1 MDTNRQCM
9 ALKASAGSG
18 KTFALSVRFLA
29 LLFKGANPSEILTL
43 TFTKKATAEMK
54 ERILDYLKILQKE
67 NLESK
72 EKSHKE
78 NILKE
83 LEEKYHLDP
92 SLVQNSAQKIYQR
105 FLNAEIRISTI
116 DAFFQSILRKFC
128 WFVGLS
134 ANFEVNEDTE
144 AHQQQLDERFLSA
157 LNSEQLEELSVF
169 ITQCLSHNS
178 YTSNSILKL
187 LRSLRNKLYLF
198 DPNKRE
204 PAFDEEGF
212 LEKPRN
218 LNKQI
223 QSTEIASDSAKKA
236 IKCDDFRGF
245 LNSSLTWLKKKSE
258 YNFFKKLKNE
268 IPTLESECEAIEND
282 LKSYYEAR
290 ETALFKK
297 FPKFIQ
303 LYDKAISKIQALD
316 FDAIKDKVHALLS
329 GYEEVPAEFFYFRL
343 DSKIA
348 HILIDEFQDT
358 SLNDYKIL
366 APFIDEIKAGI
377 GQAKWHRSVFFVGD
391 VKQSIYAFRGG
402 FSSLFESVSKDF
414 YHDNLEF
421 NHRSSPLIIHYVNT
435 IFKKAYQNSSTTYLE
450 QKYPETSRNKHAT
463 DGYVKVSLVA
473 NERELL
479 LEQISQEAK
488 NLLEHGKELLL
499 EQILQEAKNLLE
511 HGIEPKDITILCATN
526 KDALEI
532 KNYLQENLSEIRPST
547 ESSAQLSQFVESKII
562 KNALEYALAE
572 EEYKPFYKHSVLKL
586 AGYLHDDAIALFG
599 FNPKKESVAGFV
611 WKVMELF
618 ELYTECAQICLELA
632 LGCEDADEF
641 LEKLEAKKIASFN
654 SKGAQIMTIHKSK
667 GMQFPYVIVCERLG
681 KPNNESD
688 KFLEEYNGTELVCL
702 YYRMKN
708 REVVDKDYARALE
721 KEKAAKD
728 HEEINAYYVAFTR
741 AELGLVVVAKD
752 KDQKK
757 DKKKDKEESKNK
769 GMHEKLDL
777 KPLEEGEIAPV
788 IASKKEPSNASV
800 LIKPHAYGEQVQ
812 EIEEEPDS
820 DYEKNNDQ
828 EAINFGIALHKGL
841 EYQYAYRIPKKSVLE
856 YLNYHYGF
864 YGLDHQALEESLE
877 LFENDAEIQAL
888 FKNLALKGEV
898 AFLSRGVVS
907 RIDVLLWDKGQNLYV
922 LDYKSSQNYQQSHKA
937 QVSHYAEFLQTQAPH
952 FKIQAG
958 IIYAH
963 KRLLEKLWV

>member
-1 MDTNRQCM
+1 MDTKRQCM

-67 NLESK
+67 NLENENEK
-72 EKSHKE
+72 EKSQ

-83 LEEKYHLDP
+83 LEEKYHLNP
-92 SLVQNSAQKIYQR
+92 SLVRNNAPKIYQR

-134 ANFEVNEDTE
+134 ANFEVNEDTK
-144 AHQQQLDERFLSA
+144 AHQQQLNESFLSA
-157 LNSEQLEELSVF
+157 LNGGQLEELSVF
-169 ITQCLSHNS
+169 ITQCLSYDS
-178 YTSNSILKL
+178 YTSDSILER
-187 LRSLRNKLYLF
+187 LRFLKNKLYLF
-198 DPNKRE
+198 DSNEKE

-212 LEKPRN
+212 LEKLRS
-218 LNKQI
+218 LNQQI
-223 QSTEIASDSAKKA
+223 QSVETASDTAKTA

-245 LNSSLTWLKKKSE
+245 LNSSLTWLEKKSE
-258 YNFFKKLKNE
+258 YRDFKKLKDE
-268 IPTLESECEAIEND
+268 IPTLESECEEIEND
-282 LKSYYEAR
+282 LKRYYEAR
-290 ETALFKK
+290 ESALFKK

-303 LYDKAISKIQALD
+303 LYDKATSKIQALD
-316 FDAIKDKVHALLS
+316 FDAIKDKVHALLK

-377 GQAKWHRSVFFVGD
+377 GQAKWNRSVFFVGD
-391 VKQSIYAFRGG
+391 VKQSIYAFRGS

-414 YHDNLEF
+414 YHDNLQF
-421 NHRSSPLIIHYVNT
+421 NHRSSPLIINYVNT
-435 IFKKAYQNSSTTYLE
+435 IFKKAYQNSPTAYLD
-450 QKYPETSRNKHAT
+450 QKYPKASQNKHAT

-479 LEQISQEAK
+479 LEQI
-488 NLLEHGKELLL
+488 
-499 EQILQEAKNLLE
+499 LQEAKNLLE
-511 HGIEPKDITILCATN
+511 HRIEPKDITILCATN

-532 KNYLQENLSEIRPST
+532 KNYLQENLSAIRPST
-547 ESSAQLSQFVESKII
+547 ESSANLSQFVESKII
-562 KNALEYALAE
+562 KNALKYALAE
-572 EEYKPFYKHSVLKL
+572 EPYKPFYKHSVLKL
-586 AGYLHDDAIALFG
+586 AGYLHDDAIALAG

-618 ELYTECAQICLELA
+618 ELYGECAQICLELA
-632 LGCEDADEF
+632 VGCEDADGF

-654 SKGAQIMTIHKSK
+654 AKGVQIMTIHGSK

-681 KPNNESD
+681 KPRSNNSNQ
-688 KFLEEYNGTELVCL
+688 FLEEYDGTELLRL

-708 REVVDKDYARALE
+708 REVVDKDYARALD

-728 HEEINAYYVAFTR
+728 HEETNVYYVAFTR
-741 AELGLVVVAKD
+741 AELGLIVVAKD
-752 KDQKK
+752 KGQKK
-757 DKKKDKEESKNK
+757 DKKESKKESKDK
-769 GMHEKLDL
+769 GMREKLDL
-777 KPLEEGEIAPV
+777 APLEEGTIAPV
-788 IASKKEPSNASV
+788 ISSQKEPLIASV
-800 LIKPHAYGEQVQ
+800 VIKPHAYGEQVQ

-841 EYQYAYRIPKKSVLE
+841 EYQYAYNIPKKSVLE
-856 YLNYHYGF
+856 YLNYHHGF

-877 LFENDAEIQAL
+877 LFENDTEIQAL
-888 FKNLALKGEV
+888 FKNLALKGEA
-898 AFLSRGVVS
+898 AFLFEGVVS

>member
-1 MDTNRQCM
+1 M

-67 NLESK
+67 NLENEKEK
-72 EKSHKE
+72 EKSQ

-83 LEEKYHLDP
+83 LEEKYRLDP
-92 SLVQNSAQKIYQR
+92 SFVQNSAQKIYQR

-134 ANFEVNEDTE
+134 ANFEVNEDTKV
-144 AHQQQLDERFLSA
+144 HQQQLNESFLSA
-157 LNSEQLEELSVF
+157 LNNKQLEELSVF
-169 ITQCLSHNS
+169 IAQCLSHDS
-178 YTSNSILKL
+178 YTSDSILEW
-187 LRSLRNKLYLF
+187 LRFLKNKLYLF
-198 DPNKRE
+198 DPNKKE

-212 LEKPRN
+212 LEKLRS
-218 LNKQI
+218 LNQQI
-223 QSTEIASDSAKKA
+223 QSVETASNEAKKA

-245 LNSSLTWLKKKSE
+245 LNSSLTWLEKKSE
-258 YNFFKKLKNE
+258 YRYFKKIKDE
-268 IPTLESECEAIEND
+268 IPTLESEYEEIEND
-282 LKSYYEAR
+282 LKRYYEAR
-290 ETALFKK
+290 ESALFKK

-303 LYDKAISKIQALD
+303 LYDKATSKIQALD
-316 FDAIKDKVHALLS
+316 FDAIKDKVHALLN
-329 GYEEVPAEFFYFRL
+329 GYEEMPAEFFYFRL
-343 DSKIA
+343 DSRIA

-391 VKQSIYAFRGG
+391 VKQSIYGFRGS

-414 YHDNLEF
+414 YHDNLPF
-421 NHRSSPLIIHYVNT
+421 NHRSSPLIINYVNT
-435 IFKKAYQNSSTTYLE
+435 IFKKAYQNSPTAYWE
-450 QKYPETSRNKHAT
+450 QKYPKASSNKHAR

-473 NERELL
+473 DER
-479 LEQISQEAK
+479 
-488 NLLEHGKELLL
+488 ELLL

-511 HGIEPKDITILCATN
+511 HRIDPKDITLLCATN
-526 KDALEI
+526 DDALEI
-532 KNYLQENLSEIRPST
+532 KNYLQKNLSAIRPST
-547 ESSAQLSQFVESKII
+547 ESSTKLSQFVESKII

-572 EEYKPFYKHSVLKL
+572 EPYKPFYKHSVLKL
-586 AGYLHDDAIALFG
+586 AGYLHDDAIALAG

-618 ELYTECAQICLELA
+618 ELYGECAQICLELA
-632 LGCEDADEF
+632 VGCEDANEF
-641 LEKLEAKKIASFN
+641 LEKLEAKEIASF
-654 SKGAQIMTIHKSK
+654 KAEGAQVMTIHKSK

-681 KPNNESD
+681 KPKTNNSNQ
-688 KFLEEYNGTELVCL
+688 FLEEYSGTELTRL

-708 REVVDKDYARALE
+708 REVVDKDYARALD
-721 KEKAAKD
+721 KEEAAKN
-728 HEEINAYYVAFTR
+728 HEETNVYYVAFTR
-741 AELGLVVVAKD
+741 AELGLIVVAKD
-752 KDQKK
+752 K
-757 DKKKDKEESKNK
+757 K
-769 GMHEKLDL
+769 GMREKLDL
-777 KPLEEGEIAPV
+777 VPLEEGEIAPV
-788 IASKKEPSNASV
+788 ISSQKEPSPESV
-800 LIKPHAYGEQVQ
+800 LIKPHAYGEQIQ
-812 EIEEEPDS
+812 EIEEEPS

-856 YLNYHYGF
+856 YLNYHHGF
-864 YGLDHQALEESLE
+864 YGLDYQALEESLE
-877 LFENDAEIQAL
+877 LFENDAKIQAL
-888 FKNLALKGEV
+888 FKNLALRGEV
-898 AFLSRGVVS
+898 AFLFEGVVS

-922 LDYKSSQNYQQSHKA
+922 LDYKSSQNYQQSHKT
-937 QVSHYAEFLQTQAPH
+937 QVSHYAAFLQTQAPH

>member
-1 MDTNRQCM
+1 MDTKRQCM

-67 NLESK
+67 NLEDEKEK
-72 EKSHKE
+72 EKSQ

-83 LEEKYHLDP
+83 LEEKYRLNP
-92 SLVQNSAQKIYQR
+92 SFVQNRAQEIYQH

-134 ANFEVNEDTE
+134 ANFEVNEDTK
-144 AHQQQLDERFLSA
+144 AHQQQLNASFLSA
-157 LNSEQLEELSVF
+157 LNNKQLEELSVF
-169 ITQCLSHNS
+169 ITQCLSYDS
-178 YTSNSILKL
+178 YTSDSILER
-187 LRSLRNKLYLF
+187 LRFLKNKLYLF
-198 DPNKRE
+198 DPNKKE
-204 PAFDEEGF
+204 LAFNEEGF
-212 LEKPRN
+212 LEKLRS
-218 LNKQI
+218 LNQQI
-223 QSTEIASDSAKKA
+223 QSVEIASNEAKKA

-245 LNSSLTWLKKKSE
+245 LNSSLTWLEKKSE
-258 YNFFKKLKNE
+258 YRYFKKFKDE
-268 IPTLESECEAIEND
+268 IPTLESECEEIEND
-282 LKSYYEAR
+282 LKRYYEAR
-290 ETALFKK
+290 ESALFKK

-303 LYDKAISKIQALD
+303 LYDKATSKIQALD
-316 FDAIKDKVHALLS
+316 FDAIKDKVHALLN
-329 GYEEVPAEFFYFRL
+329 GYEEMPAEFFYFRL

-377 GQAKWHRSVFFVGD
+377 GQAKWYRSVFFVGD
-391 VKQSIYAFRGG
+391 VKQSIYGFRGS

-414 YHDNLEF
+414 YHDNLPF
-421 NHRSSPLIIHYVNT
+421 NHRSSPLIINYVNT
-435 IFKKAYQNSSTTYLE
+435 IFKKAYQNSPTAYWE
-450 QKYPETSRNKHAT
+450 QKYPKASSNKHAR

-473 NERELL
+473 DER
-479 LEQISQEAK
+479 
-488 NLLEHGKELLL
+488 ELLL

-511 HGIEPKDITILCATN
+511 HRIDPKDITLLCATN
-526 KDALEI
+526 DDALEI
-532 KNYLQENLSEIRPST
+532 KNYLQKNLSAIRPST
-547 ESSAQLSQFVESKII
+547 ESSAKLSQFVESKII

-572 EEYKPFYKHSVLKL
+572 EPYKPFYKHSVLKL
-586 AGYLHDDAIALFG
+586 AGYLHDDAIALAG

-618 ELYTECAQICLELA
+618 ELYGECAQICLELA
-632 LGCEDADEF
+632 VGCEDANEF
-641 LEKLEAKKIASFN
+641 LEKLEAKEIASF
-654 SKGAQIMTIHKSK
+654 KAEGAQVMTIHKSK

-681 KPNNESD
+681 KPKTNNSNQ
-688 KFLEEYNGTELVCL
+688 FLEEYSGTELTRL

-708 REVVDKDYARALE
+708 REVVDKDYARALD
-721 KEKAAKD
+721 KEEAAKD
-728 HEEINAYYVAFTR
+728 HEETNVYYVAFTR
-741 AELGLVVVAKD
+741 AELGLIVVAKD
-752 KDQKK
+752 KNQKK
-757 DKKKDKEESKNK
+757 DKKESKNK

-777 KPLEEGEIAPV
+777 APLEEGEIAPV
-788 IASKKEPSNASV
+788 ISSQKEPSSASV
-800 LIKPHAYGEQVQ
+800 VIKPHAYGEQVQ
-812 EIEEEPDS
+812 EIEEEPS

-828 EAINFGIALHKGL
+828 EAIHFGIALHKGL
-841 EYQYAYRIPKKSVLE
+841 EYQYAYNIPKKSVLE
-856 YLNYHYGF
+856 YLNYHHGF
-864 YGLDHQALEESLE
+864 YGLDYQALEESLE
-877 LFENDAEIQAL
+877 LFENDAKIQAL

-898 AFLSRGVVS
+898 AFLFEGVVS

-937 QVSHYAEFLQTQAPH
+937 QVSHYAAFLQTQAPH

-958 IIYAH
+958 IIYVH

>member
-1 MDTNRQCM
+1 MDTKRQCM

-54 ERILDYLKILQKE
+54 ERILDYLKILQQE
-67 NLESK
+67 NLENEK
-72 EKSHKE
+72 EKSQ

-92 SLVQNSAQKIYQR
+92 DLVQNSAQKIYQR

-134 ANFEVNEDTE
+134 ANFEVNEDTKL
-144 AHQQQLDERFLSA
+144 HQQQLNEGFLSA
-157 LNSEQLEELSVF
+157 LNGEQLEELSVF
-169 ITQCLSHNS
+169 IAQCLSYDN
-178 YTSNSILKL
+178 YTSDSILER
-187 LRSLRNKLYLF
+187 LRFLKNKLYLF
-198 DPNKRE
+198 DPNKKE
-204 PAFDEEGF
+204 PAFDEKGF
-212 LEKPRN
+212 LEKLRS
-218 LNKQI
+218 LNEQI
-223 QSTEIASDSAKKA
+223 QSIETASDRAKEA
-236 IKCDDFRGF
+236 IKCDSFRGF
-245 LNSSLTWLKKKSE
+245 LNSSLTWLEKKSE
-258 YNFFKKLKNE
+258 YLYFKKLKSE
-268 IPTLESECEAIEND
+268 IPTLESECEEIEND
-282 LKSYYEAR
+282 LKRYYEAK
-290 ETALFKK
+290 ETAIFKK

-303 LYDKAISKIQALD
+303 LYDNATSKIQALD
-316 FDAIKDKVHALLS
+316 FDAIKDKVHVLLN
-329 GYEEVPAEFFYFRL
+329 GYEEMPAEFFYFRL

-391 VKQSIYAFRGG
+391 VKQSIYAFRGS

-421 NHRSSPLIIHYVNT
+421 NHRSAPLIINYVNT
-435 IFKKAYQNSSTTYLE
+435 IFKKAYQNSPTAYLE
-450 QKYPETSRNKHAT
+450 QKYPKTSQNKHAT
-463 DGYVKVSLVA
+463 EGYVKVSLVA
-473 NERELL
+473 DER
-479 LEQISQEAK
+479 
-488 NLLEHGKELLL
+488 ELLL
-499 EQILQEAKNLLE
+499 EQILQEAQNLLE
-511 HGIEPKDITILCATN
+511 HHIDPKDITILCATN

-532 KNYLQENLSEIRPST
+532 KNYLQERLSAIRPST
-547 ESSAQLSQFVESKII
+547 ESSAKLSQFVESKII

-572 EEYKPFYKHSVLKL
+572 EPYKPFYKHSVLKL
-586 AGYLHDDAIALFG
+586 AGYLHDDAIALPG

-618 ELYTECAQICLELA
+618 ELYGEPAQICLELA
-632 LGCEDADEF
+632 VGCEDANDF
-641 LEKLEAKKIASFN
+641 LEKLEAKAIASFN
-654 SKGAQIMTIHKSK
+654 AKGAQIMTIHKSK

-681 KPNNESD
+681 NPKSNHSNQL
-688 KFLEEYNGTELVCL
+688 LEEYNGAELMHL

-708 REVVDKDYARALE
+708 REVVDKDYARALD
-721 KEKAAKD
+721 KEEAAKD
-728 HEEINAYYVAFTR
+728 HEEINVYYVAFTR
-741 AELGLVVVAKD
+741 AELGLIVVAKD

-757 DKKKDKEESKNK
+757 DKKKDKKESKNK
-769 GMHEKLDL
+769 TMHEKLDL
-777 KPLEEGEIAPV
+777 APLEEGEIMPV
-788 IASKKEPSNASV
+788 ISPQKEPLITST

-812 EIEEEPDS
+812 EIEEEPS

-841 EYQYAYRIPKKSVLE
+841 EYQYAYNIPKKSVLE
-856 YLNYHYGF
+856 YLNYHHGF
-864 YGLDHQALEESLE
+864 YGLDYQALEESLE
-877 LFENDAEIQAL
+877 LFENDAEIQVL
-888 FKNLALKGEV
+888 FKNYALRGEA
-898 AFLSRGVVS
+898 AFLFEGVVS

-937 QVSHYAEFLQTQAPH
+937 QVSHYAEFLKTQAPH

>member
-1 MDTNRQCM
+1 MDTKRQCM

-67 NLESK
+67 NLEDEKEK
-72 EKSHKE
+72 EKSQ

-83 LEEKYHLDP
+83 LEEKYRLDP
-92 SLVQNSAQKIYQR
+92 SFVQNSAQKIYQR

-134 ANFEVNEDTE
+134 ANFEVNEDTK
-144 AHQQQLDERFLSA
+144 AHQQQLNESFLSA
-157 LNSEQLEELSVF
+157 LNNEQLNELSVF
-169 ITQCLSHNS
+169 ITQCLSYDS
-178 YTSNSILKL
+178 YTSDSILER
-187 LRSLRNKLYLF
+187 LRFLKNKLYLF
-198 DPNKRE
+198 DPNKKE

-212 LEKPRN
+212 LEKLRN
-218 LNKQI
+218 LNQQI
-223 QSTEIASDSAKKA
+223 QSVETASDTAKKA

-245 LNSSLTWLKKKSE
+245 LNSSLTWLEKKGE
-258 YNFFKKLKNE
+258 YRDFKKIKDE
-268 IPTLESECEAIEND
+268 IPTLESECEEIEND
-282 LKSYYEAR
+282 LKRYYEAR
-290 ETALFKK
+290 ESTLFKK

-303 LYDKAISKIQALD
+303 LYDKATSKIQALD
-316 FDAIKDKVHALLS
+316 FDAIKDKVRALLN
-329 GYEEVPAEFFYFRL
+329 GYEEMPAEFFYFRL
-343 DSKIA
+343 DSRIA

-391 VKQSIYAFRGG
+391 VKQSIYGFRGS

-414 YHDNLEF
+414 YHDHLPF
-421 NHRSSPLIIHYVNT
+421 NHRSSPLIINYVNT
-435 IFKKAYQNSSTTYLE
+435 IFKKAYQNSPTAYLE
-450 QKYPETSRNKHAT
+450 QKYPKASSNKHAK

-473 NERELL
+473 DER
-479 LEQISQEAK
+479 
-488 NLLEHGKELLL
+488 ELLL

-511 HGIEPKDITILCATN
+511 HRIDPKDITLLCATN
-526 KDALEI
+526 DDALEI
-532 KNYLQENLSEIRPST
+532 KNYLQKNLSAIRPST
-547 ESSAQLSQFVESKII
+547 ESSAKLSQFVESKII

-572 EEYKPFYKHSVLKL
+572 EPYKPFYKHSVLKL
-586 AGYLHDDAIALFG
+586 AGYLHDDAIALAG

-618 ELYTECAQICLELA
+618 ELYGECAQICLELA
-632 LGCEDADEF
+632 VGCEDADEF
-641 LEKLEAKKIASFN
+641 LEKLEAKEIASF
-654 SKGAQIMTIHKSK
+654 KAEGAQIMTIHKSK

-681 KPNNESD
+681 KPKTNNSNQ
-688 KFLEEYNGTELVCL
+688 FLEEYSGTELMRL

-708 REVVDKDYARALE
+708 REVVDKDYARALD
-721 KEKAAKD
+721 KEEAAKN
-728 HEEINAYYVAFTR
+728 HEETNVYYVAFTR
-741 AELGLVVVAKD
+741 AELGLIVVAKD

-757 DKKKDKEESKNK
+757 DKKESKNK

-777 KPLEEGEIAPV
+777 APLEEGEIVPV
-788 IASKKEPSNASV
+788 ISSQKEPLIKSAV
-800 LIKPHAYGEQVQ
+800 IKPHAYGEQVQ
-812 EIEEEPDS
+812 EIEEEPS

-856 YLNYHYGF
+856 YLNYHHGF
-864 YGLDHQALEESLE
+864 YGLDYQALEESLE
-877 LFENDAEIQAL
+877 LFENDAKIQAL

-898 AFLSRGVVS
+898 AFLFEGVVS

-937 QVSHYAEFLQTQAPH
+937 QVSHYAAFLQTQAPH

>member
-1 MDTNRQCM
+1 MDTKRQCM

-67 NLESK
+67 NLEDEKEK
-72 EKSHKE
+72 EKSQ

-83 LEEKYHLDP
+83 LEEKYRLNP
-92 SLVQNSAQKIYQR
+92 SLVRNSAPKIYQR

-134 ANFEVNEDTE
+134 ANFEVNEDTKV
-144 AHQQQLDERFLSA
+144 HQQQLNESFLSA
-157 LNSEQLEELSVF
+157 LNGGQLEELSVF
-169 ITQCLSHNS
+169 IAQCLSYDS
-178 YTSNSILKL
+178 YTSDSILER
-187 LRSLRNKLYLF
+187 LRFLKNKLYLF
-198 DPNKRE
+198 DPNKKE

-212 LEKPRN
+212 LEKLRN
-218 LNKQI
+218 LNQQI
-223 QSTEIASDSAKKA
+223 QSIETASNDAKKA

-245 LNSSLTWLKKKSE
+245 LNSSLTWLEKKSE
-258 YNFFKKLKNE
+258 CRYFKKLKNE
-268 IPTLESECEAIEND
+268 IPTLESECEEIEND
-282 LKSYYEAR
+282 LKRYYEAR
-290 ETALFKK
+290 EIALFKK

-303 LYDKAISKIQALD
+303 LYDNATSKIQALD
-316 FDAIKDKVHALLS
+316 FDAIKDKVHALLN
-329 GYEEVPAEFFYFRL
+329 GYEELPAEFFYFRL
-343 DSKIA
+343 DSRIA

-391 VKQSIYAFRGG
+391 VKQSIYGFRGS

-414 YHDNLEF
+414 YHDNLPF
-421 NHRSSPLIIHYVNT
+421 NHRSSPLIINYVNT
-435 IFKKAYQNSSTTYLE
+435 IFKKAYQNSPTAYLD
-450 QKYPETSRNKHAT
+450 QKYPKASSNKHAT

-473 NERELL
+473 NE
-479 LEQISQEAK
+479 
-488 NLLEHGKELLL
+488 KELLL

-511 HGIEPKDITILCATN
+511 HCIEPKDITILCATN
-526 KDALEI
+526 DDALEI
-532 KNYLQENLSEIRPST
+532 KNYLQEHLSAIRPST
-547 ESSAQLSQFVESKII
+547 ESSAKLSQFVESKII

-572 EEYKPFYKHSVLKL
+572 EPYKPFYKHSVLKL
-586 AGYLHDDAIALFG
+586 AGYLHDDAIALPG

-618 ELYTECAQICLELA
+618 ELYGEPAQICLELA
-632 LGCEDADEF
+632 VGCEDANEF

-654 SKGAQIMTIHKSK
+654 AKGAQIMTIHASK

-681 KPNNESD
+681 NPKSNNSNQL
-688 KFLEEYNGTELVCL
+688 LEEYNGAELLRL

-708 REVVDKDYARALE
+708 REIVDKDYARALD
-721 KEKAAKD
+721 KEEAAKD
-728 HEEINAYYVAFTR
+728 HEETNVYYVAFTR
-741 AELGLVVVAKD
+741 AELGLIVVAKD
-752 KDQKK
+752 KDKK
-757 DKKKDKEESKNK
+757 ESKKESKNK
-769 GMHEKLDL
+769 TMHEKLDL
-777 KPLEEGEIAPV
+777 APLEEGEITPV
-788 IASKKEPSNASV
+788 ISPQKEPLITSA

-841 EYQYAYRIPKKSVLE
+841 EYQYAYNIPKKSVLE
-856 YLNYHYGF
+856 YLNYHHGF
-864 YGLDHQALEESLE
+864 YGLDYQALEESLE

-888 FKNLALKGEV
+888 FKNHALRGEA
-898 AFLSRGVVS
+898 AFLFEGVVS
-907 RIDVLLWDKGQNLYV
+907 RIDVLLWDRGQNLYV

>member
-1 MDTNRQCM
+1 MDTKRQCM

-67 NLESK
+67 NLESEEK
-72 EKSHKE
+72 EKSQ

-92 SLVQNSAQKIYQR
+92 SLVRNSAQKIYQR

-134 ANFEVNEDTE
+134 ANFEVNEDTK
-144 AHQQQLDERFLSA
+144 AHQQQLNEGFLSA
-157 LNSEQLEELSVF
+157 LNNEQLEELSVF
-169 ITQCLSHNS
+169 ITQCLSYDN
-178 YTSNSILKL
+178 YTSDSILER
-187 LRSLRNKLYLF
+187 LRFLKNKLYLF
-198 DPNKRE
+198 DPNKKE

-212 LEKPRN
+212 LEKLRS
-218 LNKQI
+218 LNNQI
-223 QSTEIASDSAKKA
+223 QSIETASDRAKTA
-236 IKCDDFRGF
+236 IKCDSFRGF
-245 LNSSLTWLKKKSE
+245 LNSSLTWLEKKSE
-258 YNFFKKLKNE
+258 YQSFKKLKSE
-268 IPTLESECEAIEND
+268 IPTLESECEEIEND
-282 LKSYYEAR
+282 LKRYYEAK
-290 ETALFKK
+290 ETAIFKK

-303 LYDKAISKIQALD
+303 LYDKATSKIQALD

-329 GYEEVPAEFFYFRL
+329 GYEEMPAEFFYFRL

-391 VKQSIYAFRGG
+391 VKQSIYAFRGS

-414 YHDNLEF
+414 YHDNLQF
-421 NHRSSPLIIHYVNT
+421 NHRSAPLIINYVNT
-435 IFKKAYQNSSTTYLE
+435 IFKKAYQNSPTAYLE
-450 QKYPETSRNKHAT
+450 QKYPKTSQNKHAT

-473 NERELL
+473 DER
-479 LEQISQEAK
+479 
-488 NLLEHGKELLL
+488 ELLL

-511 HGIEPKDITILCATN
+511 HRIDPKDITILCAAN
-526 KDALEI
+526 DDALEI
-532 KNYLQENLSEIRPST
+532 KNYLQERLSEIHPST
-547 ESSAQLSQFVESKII
+547 ESSANLSQFVESKII

-572 EEYKPFYKHSVLKL
+572 EPYKPFYKHSTLKL
-586 AGYLHDDAIALFG
+586 AGYLHDDVIALPG
-599 FNPKKESVAGFV
+599 FNPKKESVANFV

-618 ELYTECAQICLELA
+618 ELYGEPVQSCLELA
-632 LGCEDADEF
+632 IGCEDANDF
-641 LEKLEAKKIASFN
+641 LEKLEAKAIASSH
-654 SKGAQIMTIHKSK
+654 SKGTQIMTIHKSK

-681 KPNNESD
+681 KPNSSHSNQL
-688 KFLEEYNGTELVCL
+688 LEEYDGAELLRL

-708 REVVDKDYARALE
+708 REVVDKDYARALD
-721 KEKAAKD
+721 KEEAAKD
-728 HEEINAYYVAFTR
+728 HEEINVYYVAFTR
-741 AELGLVVVAKD
+741 AELGLIVVAKD
-752 KDQKK
+752 KKESKK
-757 DKKKDKEESKNK
+757 ESKNK
-769 GMHEKLDL
+769 TMREKLDL
-777 KPLEEGEIAPV
+777 APLEEGEITPV
-788 IASKKEPSNASV
+788 VSHRKEPLITST

-841 EYQYAYRIPKKSVLE
+841 EYQYAYRIPKQSVLE
-856 YLNYHYGF
+856 YLNYHHGF
-864 YGLDHQALEESLE
+864 YGLDYQALEESLE
-877 LFENDAEIQAL
+877 LFENDAKIQAL
-888 FKNLALKGEV
+888 FKNYALRGEA
-898 AFLSRGVVS
+898 AFLFEGVVS
-907 RIDVLLWDKGQNLYV
+907 RIDVLLWDRGQNLYV

-937 QVSHYAEFLQTQAPH
+937 QVSHYAEFLKTQAPH

>member
-1 MDTNRQCM
+1 MDTKRQCM

-67 NLESK
+67 NLEDEKEK
-72 EKSHKE
+72 EKSQ

-83 LEEKYHLDP
+83 LEEKYRLDP
-92 SLVQNSAQKIYQR
+92 SFVQNSTPKIYQR

-134 ANFEVNEDTE
+134 TNFEVNEDTE
-144 AHQQQLDERFLSA
+144 AHQQQLNESFLSA
-157 LNSEQLEELSVF
+157 LNGGQLEELSVF
-169 ITQCLSHNS
+169 IAQCLSYDS
-178 YTSNSILKL
+178 YTSDSILER
-187 LRSLRNKLYLF
+187 LRFLKNKLYLF
-198 DPNKRE
+198 DSNKKE
-204 PAFDEEGF
+204 LAFDEEGF
-212 LEKPRN
+212 LEKLRS
-218 LNKQI
+218 LNQQI
-223 QSTEIASDSAKKA
+223 QSVETASNEAKKA

-245 LNSSLTWLKKKSE
+245 LNSSLTWLEKKSE
-258 YNFFKKLKNE
+258 YRYFKKLKNE
-268 IPTLESECEAIEND
+268 IPTLESECEEIENN
-282 LKSYYEAR
+282 LKRYYEAR

-303 LYDKAISKIQALD
+303 LYDKATSKIQALD
-316 FDAIKDKVHALLS
+316 FDAIKDKVHALLK

-343 DSKIA
+343 DSRIA

-377 GQAKWHRSVFFVGD
+377 GQAKWNRSVFFVGD
-391 VKQSIYAFRGG
+391 VKQSIYAFRGS
-402 FSSLFESVSKDF
+402 FSSLFESVAKDF
-414 YHDNLEF
+414 YHDNLQF
-421 NHRSSPLIIHYVNT
+421 NHRSSPLIINYVNT
-435 IFKKAYQNSSTTYLE
+435 IFKKAYQNSPTAYLD
-450 QKYPETSRNKHAT
+450 QKYPKDSSNKHAR

-479 LEQISQEAK
+479 LEQI
-488 NLLEHGKELLL
+488 
-499 EQILQEAKNLLE
+499 LQEAKNLLE
-511 HGIEPKDITILCATN
+511 HRIEPKDITILCATN
-526 KDALEI
+526 DDALGI
-532 KNYLQENLSEIRPST
+532 KNYLQENLSAIRPST
-547 ESSAQLSQFVESKII
+547 ESSAKLSQFVESKII

-572 EEYKPFYKHSVLKL
+572 EPYKPFYKHSVLKL
-586 AGYLHDDAIALFG
+586 AGYLHDDAIALPG

-611 WKVMELF
+611 WRVMELF
-618 ELYTECAQICLELA
+618 ELYGECAQICLELA
-632 LGCEDADEF
+632 VGCEDADGF
-641 LEKLEAKKIASFN
+641 LEKLEAKKITSFN
-654 SKGAQIMTIHKSK
+654 LKGTQIMTIHKSK

-681 KPNNESD
+681 KLKSNNSNQ
-688 KFLEEYNGTELVCL
+688 FLEEYNGTELLRL

-708 REVVDKDYARALE
+708 REVVDKDYARALD

-728 HEEINAYYVAFTR
+728 HEETNVYYVAFTR
-741 AELGLVVVAKD
+741 AELGLIVVAKD
-752 KDQKK
+752 KGQKK
-757 DKKKDKEESKNK
+757 DQKESESK

-777 KPLEEGEIAPV
+777 APLEEGEIAPV
-788 IASKKEPSNASV
+788 ISSQKEPLIASV
-800 LIKPHAYGEQVQ
+800 VIKPHAYGEQVQ

-841 EYQYAYRIPKKSVLE
+841 EYQYAYNIPKKSVLE
-856 YLNYHYGF
+856 YLNYHHGF

-888 FKNLALKGEV
+888 FKNLALKGEA
-898 AFLSRGVVS
+898 AFLFEGVVS

-937 QVSHYAEFLQTQAPH
+937 QVSHYAAFLQTQAPH

>member
-1 MDTNRQCM
+1 MDTKRQCM

-67 NLESK
+67 NLESEK
-72 EKSHKE
+72 EKSQ

-83 LEEKYHLDP
+83 LEEKYHLKPD
-92 SLVQNSAQKIYQR
+92 LVRNSAPKIYQR

-134 ANFEVNEDTE
+134 ANFEVNEDTKV
-144 AHQQQLDERFLSA
+144 HQQQLNEGFLSA
-157 LNSEQLEELSVF
+157 LNNEQLEELSAF
-169 ITQCLSHNS
+169 IVQCLSHDS
-178 YTSNSILKL
+178 YTSDSILER
-187 LRSLRNKLYLF
+187 LRFLKNKLYLF
-198 DPNKRE
+198 DLNKKE
-204 PAFDEEGF
+204 PAFDEKGF
-212 LEKPRN
+212 LEKLRS
-218 LNKQI
+218 LNNQI
-223 QSTEIASDSAKKA
+223 QSIETASDRAKTA
-236 IKCDDFRGF
+236 IKCDSFRGF
-245 LNSSLTWLKKKSE
+245 LNSSLTWLEKKSE
-258 YNFFKKLKNE
+258 YQSFKKLKSE
-268 IPTLESECEAIEND
+268 IPTLESECEEIEND
-282 LKSYYEAR
+282 LKRYYEAR
-290 ETALFKK
+290 ETAIFKK

-303 LYDKAISKIQALD
+303 LYDNATSKIQALD
-316 FDAIKDKVHALLS
+316 FDAIKDKVHALLN
-329 GYEEVPAEFFYFRL
+329 GYEELPAEFFYFRL

-377 GQAKWHRSVFFVGD
+377 GQAKWQRSVFFVGD
-391 VKQSIYAFRGG
+391 VKQSIYAFRGS
-402 FSSLFESVSKDF
+402 FSSLFESVAKDF

-421 NHRSSPLIIHYVNT
+421 NHRSAPLIINYVNT
-435 IFKKAYQNSSTTYLE
+435 IFKKAYQNSPTAYLE
-450 QKYPETSRNKHAT
+450 QKYPKASQNKHAT

-473 NERELL
+473 DER
-479 LEQISQEAK
+479 
-488 NLLEHGKELLL
+488 ELLL
-499 EQILQEAKNLLE
+499 EQILQEAQNLLE
-511 HGIEPKDITILCATN
+511 HRIEPKDITILCATN

-532 KNYLQENLSEIRPST
+532 KNYLQENLSAIRPST
-547 ESSAQLSQFVESKII
+547 ESSAKLSQFVESKII
-562 KNALEYALAE
+562 KNALRYALAE
-572 EEYKPFYKHSVLKL
+572 EPYKPFYKHSVLKL
-586 AGYLHDDAIALFG
+586 AGYLHDDAIVLPS

-618 ELYTECAQICLELA
+618 ELYGEPAQICLELA
-632 LGCEDADEF
+632 VGCEDANDF
-641 LEKLEAKKIASFN
+641 LEKLEAKAIASSH
-654 SKGAQIMTIHKSK
+654 SKGVQIMTIHKSK

-681 KPNNESD
+681 KPNSSHSNQL
-688 KFLEEYNGTELVCL
+688 LEEYNGAELTRL

-708 REVVDKDYARALE
+708 REVVDKDYARALD
-721 KEKAAKD
+721 KEEAAKN
-728 HEEINAYYVAFTR
+728 HEEINVYYVAFTR
-741 AELGLVVVAKD
+741 AELGLIVVAKD
-752 KDQKK
+752 KKESKK
-757 DKKKDKEESKNK
+757 ESKNK
-769 GMHEKLDL
+769 TMHEKLDL
-777 KPLEEGEIAPV
+777 APLEEGEIMPV
-788 IASKKEPSNASV
+788 ISPQKEPLITST

-812 EIEEEPDS
+812 EIEEEPS

-841 EYQYAYRIPKKSVLE
+841 EYQYAYNIPKKSVLK
-856 YLNYHYGF
+856 YLNYHHGF
-864 YGLDHQALEESLE
+864 YGLDYQALEESLE
-877 LFENDAEIQAL
+877 LFENDAEIQTL
-888 FKNLALKGEV
+888 FKNYALRGEA
-898 AFLSRGVVS
+898 AFLFEGVVS
-907 RIDVLLWDKGQNLYV
+907 RIDVLLWDRGQNLYV

-937 QVSHYAEFLQTQAPH
+937 QVSHYAEFLKTQAPH

>member
-1 MDTNRQCM
+1 MDTKRQCM

-67 NLESK
+67 NLEDEKEK
-72 EKSHKE
+72 EKSQ

-83 LEEKYHLDP
+83 LEEKYRLNP
-92 SLVQNSAQKIYQR
+92 SFVQNSAQKIYQR

-134 ANFEVNEDTE
+134 ANFEVNEDTK
-144 AHQQQLDERFLSA
+144 AHQQQLNESFLSA
-157 LNSEQLEELSVF
+157 LNNKQLEELSVF
-169 ITQCLSHNS
+169 ITQCLSYDS
-178 YTSNSILKL
+178 YTSDSVLER
-187 LRSLRNKLYLF
+187 LRFLRNKLYLF
-198 DPNKRE
+198 DPNKKE
-204 PAFDEEGF
+204 PIFDEEGF
-212 LEKPRN
+212 LEKLRN
-218 LNKQI
+218 LNQQI
-223 QSTEIASDSAKKA
+223 QSVETASNEAKKA
-236 IKCDDFRGF
+236 IKCDDFRRF
-245 LNSSLTWLKKKSE
+245 LNSSLTWLEKKSE
-258 YNFFKKLKNE
+258 YRYFKKFKDE
-268 IPTLESECEAIEND
+268 IPTLESECEEIEND
-282 LKSYYEAR
+282 LKRYYEAR
-290 ETALFKK
+290 ESALFKK

-303 LYDKAISKIQALD
+303 LYDRATSKIQALD
-316 FDAIKDKVHALLS
+316 FDAIKDKVHALLND
-329 GYEEVPAEFFYFRL
+329 YEEMPAEFFYFRL

-391 VKQSIYAFRGG
+391 VKQSIYGFRGS

-414 YHDNLEF
+414 YHDNLPF
-421 NHRSSPLIIHYVNT
+421 NHRSSPLIINYVNT
-435 IFKKAYQNSSTTYLE
+435 IFKKAYQNSPTAYWE
-450 QKYPETSRNKHAT
+450 QKYPKASSNKHAR

-473 NERELL
+473 DER
-479 LEQISQEAK
+479 
-488 NLLEHGKELLL
+488 ELLL

-511 HGIEPKDITILCATN
+511 HRIDPKDITILCARN

-532 KNYLQENLSEIRPST
+532 KNYLQKNLSAIRPST
-547 ESSAQLSQFVESKII
+547 ESSAKLSQFVESKII

-572 EEYKPFYKHSVLKL
+572 EPYKPFYKHSVLKL
-586 AGYLHDDAIALFG
+586 AGYLHDDAIALAS

-618 ELYTECAQICLELA
+618 ELYGECAQICLELA
-632 LGCEDADEF
+632 VGCEDANEF
-641 LEKLEAKKIASFN
+641 LEKLEAKEIASF
-654 SKGAQIMTIHKSK
+654 KAEGAQIMTIHKSK

-681 KPNNESD
+681 KPKSNNSNQ
-688 KFLEEYNGTELVCL
+688 FLEEYSGTELTRL

-708 REVVDKDYARALE
+708 REVVDKDYARVLD
-721 KEKAAKD
+721 KEEAAKN
-728 HEEINAYYVAFTR
+728 HEETNVYYVAFTR
-741 AELGLVVVAKD
+741 AELGLIVVAKD
-752 KDQKK
+752 K
-757 DKKKDKEESKNK
+757 K
-769 GMHEKLDL
+769 GMREKLDL
-777 KPLEEGEIAPV
+777 LPLEEGIIAPV
-788 IASKKEPSNASV
+788 ISSQKEPLIKSV
-800 LIKPHAYGEQVQ
+800 VIKPHAYGEQVQ
-812 EIEEEPDS
+812 EIEEEPS

-841 EYQYAYRIPKKSVLE
+841 EYQYAYNIPKKSVLE
-856 YLNYHYGF
+856 YLNYHHGF
-864 YGLDHQALEESLE
+864 YGLDYQALEESLE
-877 LFENDAEIQAL
+877 LFENDAKIQAL

-898 AFLSRGVVS
+898 AFLFEGVVS

-937 QVSHYAEFLQTQAPH
+937 QVSHYAAFLQTQAPH

>member
-1 MDTNRQCM
+1 MDTKRQCM

-67 NLESK
+67 NLENEK
-72 EKSHKE
+72 EKSQ

-83 LEEKYHLDP
+83 LEEKYHLNPD
-92 SLVQNSAQKIYQR
+92 LVRNSAPKIYQR

-134 ANFEVNEDTE
+134 ANFEVNEDTK
-144 AHQQQLDERFLSA
+144 AHQQQLNASFLSA
-157 LNSEQLEELSVF
+157 LDNKQLEELSVF
-169 ITQCLSHNS
+169 IAQCLSYDS
-178 YTSNSILKL
+178 YTSDSILER
-187 LRSLRNKLYLF
+187 LRFLKNKLYLF
-198 DPNKRE
+198 DPNKKD
-204 PAFDEEGF
+204 PVFDEERF
-212 LEKPRN
+212 LEKLRG
-218 LNKQI
+218 LNQQI
-223 QSTEIASDSAKKA
+223 QSVETASDKAKTA

-245 LNSSLTWLKKKSE
+245 LNSSLTWLEKKSE
-258 YNFFKKLKNE
+258 YCFFKKFKDE
-268 IPTLESECEAIEND
+268 IPTLESECEEIEND
-282 LKSYYEAR
+282 LKRYYEAR
-290 ETALFKK
+290 EIALFKK

-303 LYDKAISKIQALD
+303 LYDKATSKIQALD
-316 FDAIKDKVHALLS
+316 FDAIKDKVHALLN
-329 GYEEVPAEFFYFRL
+329 GYEEMPAEFFYFRL
-343 DSKIA
+343 DSRIA

-391 VKQSIYAFRGG
+391 VKQSIYGFRGS

-414 YHDNLEF
+414 YHDNLPF
-421 NHRSSPLIIHYVNT
+421 NHRSSPLIINYVNT
-435 IFKKAYQNSSTTYLE
+435 IFKKAYQNSPTAYWE
-450 QKYPETSRNKHAT
+450 QKYPKASSNKHAK

-473 NERELL
+473 DER
-479 LEQISQEAK
+479 
-488 NLLEHGKELLL
+488 ELLL

-511 HGIEPKDITILCATN
+511 HRIDPKDIAILCTRN
-526 KDALEI
+526 EDALEI

-547 ESSAQLSQFVESKII
+547 ESSAKLSQFVESKII

-572 EEYKPFYKHSVLKL
+572 EPYKPFYKHSVLKL
-586 AGYLHDDAIALFG
+586 AGYLHDDAIALAG

-611 WKVMELF
+611 WKVMEWF

-632 LGCEDADEF
+632 VGCEDANEF
-641 LEKLEAKKIASFN
+641 LKKLEAKEIASF
-654 SKGAQIMTIHKSK
+654 KAEGAQIMTIHKSK

-681 KPNNESD
+681 KPKSNNSNQ
-688 KFLEEYNGTELVCL
+688 FLEEYSGTELLRL

-708 REVVDKDYARALE
+708 REVVDKDYARALD
-721 KEKAAKD
+721 KEEVAKD
-728 HEEINAYYVAFTR
+728 HEEINVYYVAFTR

-752 KDQKK
+752 K
-757 DKKKDKEESKNK
+757 K

-777 KPLEEGEIAPV
+777 APLEEGEIAPV
-788 IASKKEPSNASV
+788 ISSQKEPLIPSV

-812 EIEEEPDS
+812 EIEEEPS

-828 EAINFGIALHKGL
+828 EAIYFGIALHKGL
-841 EYQYAYRIPKKSVLE
+841 EYQYAYNIPKKSVLE
-856 YLNYHYGF
+856 YLNYHHGF
-864 YGLDHQALEESLE
+864 YGLDYQALEESLE
-877 LFENDAEIQAL
+877 LFENDAKIQAL
-888 FKNLALKGEV
+888 FKNLALRGEV
-898 AFLSRGVVS
+898 AFLFEGVVS
-907 RIDVLLWDKGQNLYV
+907 RIDVLLWDRGQNLYV

-937 QVSHYAEFLQTQAPH
+937 QVSHYAAFLQTQAPH

>member
-1 MDTNRQCM
+1 MDTKRQCM

-67 NLESK
+67 NLEDEKEK
-72 EKSHKE
+72 EKSQ

-83 LEEKYHLDP
+83 LEEKYRLNP
-92 SLVQNSAQKIYQR
+92 SFVQNSAPKIYQR

-134 ANFEVNEDTE
+134 ANFEVNEDTKV
-144 AHQQQLDERFLSA
+144 HQQQLNESFLSA
-157 LNSEQLEELSVF
+157 LNGGQLEELSVF
-169 ITQCLSHNS
+169 IAQCLSHNS
-178 YTSNSILKL
+178 YTSDSILER
-187 LRSLRNKLYLF
+187 LRFLKNKLYLF
-198 DPNKRE
+198 DSNKKE

-212 LEKPRN
+212 LEKLRS
-218 LNKQI
+218 LNQQI
-223 QSTEIASDSAKKA
+223 QSIETASKEAKKA

-245 LNSSLTWLKKKSE
+245 LNGSLTWLKKKSE
-258 YNFFKKLKNE
+258 YRDFKKLKNE
-268 IPTLESECEAIEND
+268 IPTLESECEEIENN
-282 LKSYYEAR
+282 LKRYYEAR

-303 LYDKAISKIQALD
+303 LYDKATSKIQALD
-316 FDAIKDKVHALLS
+316 FDAIKDKVHALLK

-343 DSKIA
+343 DSRIA

-391 VKQSIYAFRGG
+391 VKQSIYAFRGS

-414 YHDNLEF
+414 YHDNLQF
-421 NHRSSPLIIHYVNT
+421 NHRSSPLIINYVNT
-435 IFKKAYQNSSTTYLE
+435 IFKKAYQNSPTAYLD
-450 QKYPETSRNKHAT
+450 QKYPKASQNKHAT

-473 NERELL
+473 NE
-479 LEQISQEAK
+479 
-488 NLLEHGKELLL
+488 KELLL

-511 HGIEPKDITILCATN
+511 HRIEPKDITILCATN
-526 KDALEI
+526 DDALEI
-532 KNYLQENLSEIRPST
+532 KNYLQENLSAIRPST
-547 ESSAQLSQFVESKII
+547 ESSAKLSQFVESKII

-572 EEYKPFYKHSVLKL
+572 EPYKPFYKHSVLKL
-586 AGYLHDDAIALFG
+586 AGYLHDDAIALPG

-618 ELYTECAQICLELA
+618 ELYGECAQICLELA
-632 LGCEDADEF
+632 VGCEDTDGF

-654 SKGAQIMTIHKSK
+654 AKGAQIMTIHGSK

-681 KPNNESD
+681 KPRSNNSNQ
-688 KFLEEYNGTELVCL
+688 FLEEYNGTELLRL

-708 REVVDKDYARALE
+708 REVVDKDYARVLD
-721 KEKAAKD
+721 KEKAAKEN
-728 HEEINAYYVAFTR
+728 EETNVYYVAFTR
-741 AELGLVVVAKD
+741 AELGLIVVAKD
-752 KDQKK
+752 KGQKK
-757 DKKKDKEESKNK
+757 DQKESESK
-769 GMHEKLDL
+769 GMREKLDL
-777 KPLEEGEIAPV
+777 TPLEEGTIAPV
-788 IASKKEPSNASV
+788 ISSQKEPLIASV
-800 LIKPHAYGEQVQ
+800 VIKPHAYGEQVQ
-812 EIEEEPDS
+812 EIEEEPS

-841 EYQYAYRIPKKSVLE
+841 EYQYAYNIPKKSVLE
-856 YLNYHYGF
+856 YLNYHHGF

-888 FKNLALKGEV
+888 FKNLALKGEA
-898 AFLSRGVVS
+898 AFLFEGVVS

-922 LDYKSSQNYQQSHKA
+922 LDYKSSQNYQQSHKV

>member
-1 MDTNRQCM
+1 MDTKRQCM

-67 NLESK
+67 NLEDEK
-72 EKSHKE
+72 EKSQ

-83 LEEKYHLDP
+83 LEEKYHLNP
-92 SLVQNSAQKIYQR
+92 NLVRNSAQKIYQR

-134 ANFEVNEDTE
+134 TNFEVNEDTE
-144 AHQQQLDERFLSA
+144 VHQRQLNEGFLSA

-169 ITQCLSHNS
+169 IAQCLSYES
-178 YTSNSILKL
+178 YTSDSILER
-187 LRSLRNKLYLF
+187 LRFLKNKLYLF
-198 DPNKRE
+198 DPNKKE

-212 LEKPRN
+212 LEKLRS
-218 LNKQI
+218 LNQQI
-223 QSTEIASDSAKKA
+223 QSIEIASDRAKTA
-236 IKCDDFRGF
+236 IKCDSFRGF
-245 LNSSLTWLKKKSE
+245 LNSSLTWLEKKSE
-258 YNFFKKLKNE
+258 YRYFKKLKSE
-268 IPTLESECEAIEND
+268 IPTLESECEEIEND
-282 LKSYYEAR
+282 LKRYYEAK
-290 ETALFKK
+290 ETAIFKK

-303 LYDKAISKIQALD
+303 LYDKATSKIQALD
-316 FDAIKDKVHALLS
+316 FDAIKDKVHVLLN
-329 GYEEVPAEFFYFRL
+329 GYEEMPAEFFYFRL

-391 VKQSIYAFRGG
+391 VKQSIYAFRGS

-421 NHRSSPLIIHYVNT
+421 NHRSAPLIINYVNI
-435 IFKKAYQNSSTTYLE
+435 IFKKAYQNSPTAYLE
-450 QKYPETSRNKHAT
+450 QKYPKASNNKHVT
-463 DGYVKVSLVA
+463 EGYVKVSLVA
-473 NERELL
+473 DEKELL
-479 LEQISQEAK
+479 LNQVLQEAQ
-488 NLLEHGKELLL
+488 NLLEHR
-499 EQILQEAKNLLE
+499 ID
-511 HGIEPKDITILCATN
+511 PKDITILCATN

-532 KNYLQENLSEIRPST
+532 KNYLQEYLSAICPST
-547 ESSAQLSQFVESKII
+547 ESSTKLSQLVESKII

-572 EEYKPFYKHSVLKL
+572 EPYKPFYKHSVLKL
-586 AGYLHDDAIALFG
+586 VGYLHDDAIALPG

-611 WKVMELF
+611 WEIMEQF
-618 ELYTECAQICLELA
+618 KLYEEPAQSCLELA
-632 LGCEDADEF
+632 IGCEDANEF
-641 LEKLEAKKIASFN
+641 LEKLEAKEIASFN
-654 SKGAQIMTIHKSK
+654 PKGAQIMTIHGSK

-681 KPNNESD
+681 NPKSSHSNQL
-688 KFLEEYNGTELVCL
+688 LEEYDGAELVRL

-708 REVVDKDYARALE
+708 REVVDKDYARALD
-721 KEKAAKD
+721 KEEAAKD
-728 HEEINAYYVAFTR
+728 HEEINVYYVAFTR
-741 AELGLVVVAKD
+741 AELGLIVVAKD

-757 DKKKDKEESKNK
+757 DKKESKKESKNK
-769 GMHEKLDL
+769 TMREQLDL
-777 KPLEEGEIAPV
+777 TPLEEGEITPV
-788 IASKKEPSNASV
+788 VSHRKEPLITSV
-800 LIKPHAYGEQVQ
+800 VIKPHAYGEQVQ

-841 EYQYAYRIPKKSVLE
+841 EYQYAYNIPKKSVLE
-856 YLNYHYGF
+856 YLNYHHGF
-864 YGLDHQALEESLE
+864 YGLDYQALEESLE
-877 LFENDAEIQAL
+877 LFENDTEIQAL
-888 FKNLALKGEV
+888 FKNHALKGEV
-898 AFLSRGVVS
+898 AFLFEGVVS

-937 QVSHYAEFLQTQAPH
+937 QVSHYAEFLKTQAPH

>member
-1 MDTNRQCM
+1 MDTKRQCM

-67 NLESK
+67 NLEDEKEK
-72 EKSHKE
+72 EKSQ

-83 LEEKYHLDP
+83 LEEKYRLDP
-92 SLVQNSAQKIYQR
+92 SFVQNSAQKIYQR

-134 ANFEVNEDTE
+134 ANFEVNEDTK
-144 AHQQQLDERFLSA
+144 AHQQQLNESFLSA
-157 LNSEQLEELSVF
+157 LNHKQLEELSVF
-169 ITQCLSHNS
+169 ITQCLSHDN
-178 YTSNSILKL
+178 YTSDSILER
-187 LRSLRNKLYLF
+187 LRFLKNKLYLF
-198 DPNKRE
+198 DPNKKE
-204 PAFDEEGF
+204 PVFDEKGF
-212 LEKPRN
+212 LEKLRS
-218 LNKQI
+218 LNQQI
-223 QSTEIASDSAKKA
+223 QSVETASDTAKTA

-245 LNSSLTWLKKKSE
+245 LNSSLTWLEKKSE
-258 YNFFKKLKNE
+258 YRCFKKFKDE
-268 IPTLESECEAIEND
+268 IPTLESECEEIEND
-282 LKSYYEAR
+282 LKRYYEAR
-290 ETALFKK
+290 ESALFKK

-303 LYDKAISKIQALD
+303 LYDKATSKIQALD
-316 FDAIKDKVHALLS
+316 FDAIKDKVHALLN
-329 GYEEVPAEFFYFRL
+329 GYEEMPAEFFYFRL

-391 VKQSIYAFRGG
+391 VKQSIYGFRGS

-414 YHDNLEF
+414 YHDNLQF
-421 NHRSSPLIIHYVNT
+421 NHRSSPLIINYVNT
-435 IFKKAYQNSSTTYLE
+435 IFKKAYQNSPIAYLE
-450 QKYPETSRNKHAT
+450 QKYPKASSNKHAR

-473 NERELL
+473 DGR
-479 LEQISQEAK
+479 
-488 NLLEHGKELLL
+488 ELLL

-511 HGIEPKDITILCATN
+511 HRIDPKDIALLCATN
-526 KDALEI
+526 DDALEI
-532 KNYLQENLSEIRPST
+532 KNYLQQNLSAIRPST
-547 ESSAQLSQFVESKII
+547 ESSAKLSQFVESKII

-572 EEYKPFYKHSVLKL
+572 EPYKPFYKHSVLKL
-586 AGYLHDDAIALFG
+586 AGYLHDDVIALAG

-618 ELYTECAQICLELA
+618 ELYGECAQICLELA
-632 LGCEDADEF
+632 VGCEDANEF
-641 LEKLEAKKIASFN
+641 LEKLEAKEIASFN
-654 SKGAQIMTIHKSK
+654 AKGTQIMTIHKSK

-681 KPNNESD
+681 KPKSNNSNQ
-688 KFLEEYNGTELVCL
+688 FLEEYSGTELMRL

-708 REVVDKDYARALE
+708 REVVDKDYARALD
-721 KEKAAKD
+721 KEEAAKD
-728 HEEINAYYVAFTR
+728 HEETNVYYVAFTR
-741 AELGLVVVAKD
+741 AELGLIVVAKD

-757 DKKKDKEESKNK
+757 DKKESKNK
-769 GMHEKLDL
+769 GMREKLDL
-777 KPLEEGEIAPV
+777 ASLEEGEIAPV
-788 IASKKEPSNASV
+788 ISSQKEPLIASV
-800 LIKPHAYGEQVQ
+800 VIKPHAYGEQVQ
-812 EIEEEPDS
+812 EIEEEPS

-841 EYQYAYRIPKKSVLE
+841 EYQYAYNIPKKSVLE
-856 YLNYHYGF
+856 YLNYHHGF
-864 YGLDHQALEESLE
+864 YGLDYQALEESLE
-877 LFENDAEIQAL
+877 LFENDAKIQAL
-888 FKNLALKGEV
+888 FKNLALRGEV
-898 AFLSRGVVS
+898 AFLFEGVVS

-937 QVSHYAEFLQTQAPH
+937 QVSHYAAFLQTQAPH

>member
-1 MDTNRQCM
+1 MDTKRQCM

-67 NLESK
+67 NLEDEKEK
-72 EKSHKE
+72 EKSQ

-83 LEEKYHLDP
+83 LEEKYRLDP
-92 SLVQNSAQKIYQR
+92 SFVQNSAQKIYQR

-134 ANFEVNEDTE
+134 ANFEVNEDTK
-144 AHQQQLDERFLSA
+144 AHQQQLNASFLSA
-157 LNSEQLEELSVF
+157 LDNKQLEELSVF
-169 ITQCLSHNS
+169 IAQCLSYDS
-178 YTSNSILKL
+178 YTSDSILER
-187 LRSLRNKLYLF
+187 LRFLKNKLYLF
-198 DPNKRE
+198 DPNKKD
-204 PAFDEEGF
+204 PVFDEERF
-212 LEKPRN
+212 LEKLRS
-218 LNKQI
+218 LNQQI
-223 QSTEIASDSAKKA
+223 QNIETASNEAKKA

-245 LNSSLTWLKKKSE
+245 LNSSLTWLKKKGE
-258 YNFFKKLKNE
+258 YRYFKKFKDE
-268 IPTLESECEAIEND
+268 IPTLESECEEIEND
-282 LKSYYEAR
+282 LKRYYEAK
-290 ETALFKK
+290 ESALFKK

-303 LYDKAISKIQALD
+303 LYDKATSKIQALD
-316 FDAIKDKVHALLS
+316 FDAIKDKVHALLN
-329 GYEEVPAEFFYFRL
+329 GYEEMPAEFFYFRL
-343 DSKIA
+343 DSRIA

-391 VKQSIYAFRGG
+391 VKQSIYGFRGS

-421 NHRSSPLIIHYVNT
+421 NHRSSPLIINYVNT
-435 IFKKAYQNSSTTYLE
+435 IFKKAYQNSPTAYLE
-450 QKYPETSRNKHAT
+450 QKYPKASSNKHAK

-473 NERELL
+473 DER
-479 LEQISQEAK
+479 
-488 NLLEHGKELLL
+488 ELLL

-511 HGIEPKDITILCATN
+511 HRIDPKDITLLCATN
-526 KDALEI
+526 DDALEI
-532 KNYLQENLSEIRPST
+532 KNYLQKNLSAINPST
-547 ESSAQLSQFVESKII
+547 ESSAKLSQFVESKII

-572 EEYKPFYKHSVLKL
+572 EPYKPFYKHSVLKL
-586 AGYLHDDAIALFG
+586 AGYLHDDAIALAG

-632 LGCEDADEF
+632 VGCEDANEF
-641 LEKLEAKKIASFN
+641 LKKLEAKEIASF
-654 SKGAQIMTIHKSK
+654 KAEGTQIMTIHKSK

-681 KPNNESD
+681 KPKTNNSNQ
-688 KFLEEYNGTELVCL
+688 FLEEYSGTELTRL
-702 YYRMKN
+702 YYRIKN
-708 REVVDKDYARALE
+708 REVVDKDYARALD
-721 KEKAAKD
+721 KEEVAKD
-728 HEEINAYYVAFTR
+728 HEETNVYYVAFTR
-741 AELGLVVVAKD
+741 AELGLIVVAKD

-757 DKKKDKEESKNK
+757 DKKESKNK
-769 GMHEKLDL
+769 GMREKLDL
-777 KPLEEGEIAPV
+777 APLEEGTIAPV
-788 IASKKEPSNASV
+788 ISSQKEPLSASAV
-800 LIKPHAYGEQVQ
+800 IKPHAYGEQVQ
-812 EIEEEPDS
+812 EIEEEPS

-856 YLNYHYGF
+856 YLNYHHGF
-864 YGLDHQALEESLE
+864 YGLDYQALEESLE
-877 LFENDAEIQAL
+877 LFENDAKIQAL
-888 FKNLALKGEV
+888 FKNLALRGEV
-898 AFLSRGVVS
+898 AFLFEGVVS
-907 RIDVLLWDKGQNLYV
+907 RIDILLWDKGQNLYV
-922 LDYKSSQNYQQSHKA
+922 LDYKSSQNYQQSHKV
-937 QVSHYAEFLQTQAPH
+937 QVSHYAAFLQTQAPH

>member
-1 MDTNRQCM
+1 MDTKRQCM

-67 NLESK
+67 NLEDEKEK
-72 EKSHKE
+72 EKSQ

-83 LEEKYHLDP
+83 LEEKYRLDP
-92 SLVQNSAQKIYQR
+92 SLVQNSAQEIYQR
-105 FLNAEIRISTI
+105 FLNAEIKISTI

-134 ANFEVNEDTE
+134 ANFEVNEDTK
-144 AHQQQLDERFLSA
+144 AHQQQLNEGFLSA
-157 LNSEQLEELSVF
+157 LNGEQLEELSVF
-169 ITQCLSHNS
+169 IAQCLSYDN
-178 YTSNSILKL
+178 YTSDSILER
-187 LRSLRNKLYLF
+187 LRSLKNKLYLF
-198 DPNKRE
+198 DPNKKE
-204 PAFDEEGF
+204 PAFDEKGF
-212 LEKPRN
+212 LEKLRS
-218 LNKQI
+218 LNQQI
-223 QSTEIASDSAKKA
+223 QSIETASDRAKTA

-258 YNFFKKLKNE
+258 YRDFKKLKDE
-268 IPTLESECEAIEND
+268 IPTLESECEEIEND
-282 LKSYYEAR
+282 LKRYYEAR
-290 ETALFKK
+290 EIALSKK

-303 LYDKAISKIQALD
+303 LYDKATSKIQALD
-316 FDAIKDKVHALLS
+316 FDAIKDKVHALLN
-329 GYEEVPAEFFYFRL
+329 GYEEMPAEFFYFRL

-391 VKQSIYAFRGG
+391 VKQSIYGFRGS

-414 YHDNLEF
+414 YYDNLEF
-421 NHRSSPLIIHYVNT
+421 NHRSSPLIINYVNT
-435 IFKKAYQNSSTTYLE
+435 IFKKAYQNSPTAYLE
-450 QKYPETSRNKHAT
+450 QKYPKASSNNHAR

-473 NERELL
+473 DER
-479 LEQISQEAK
+479 
-488 NLLEHGKELLL
+488 ELLL

-511 HGIEPKDITILCATN
+511 HRIDPKDIAILCARN

-532 KNYLQENLSEIRPST
+532 KNYLQENLSAIRPST
-547 ESSAQLSQFVESKII
+547 ESSAKLSQFVESKII

-572 EEYKPFYKHSVLKL
+572 EPYKPFYKHSVLKL
-586 AGYLHDDAIALFG
+586 AGYLHDDAIALAG

-618 ELYTECAQICLELA
+618 ELYTECTQICLELA
-632 LGCEDADEF
+632 VGCEDANEF
-641 LEKLEAKKIASFN
+641 LEKLEAKEIASF
-654 SKGAQIMTIHKSK
+654 KAEGAQIMTIHKSK

-681 KPNNESD
+681 KPKTNNSNQ
-688 KFLEEYNGTELVCL
+688 FLEEYSGTELTRL

-708 REVVDKDYARALE
+708 REVVDKDYARALD
-721 KEKAAKD
+721 KEEAVKD
-728 HEEINAYYVAFTR
+728 HEETNVYYVAFTR
-741 AELGLVVVAKD
+741 AELGLIVVAKD

-757 DKKKDKEESKNK
+757 DKKESKNK
-769 GMHEKLDL
+769 GMREKLDL
-777 KPLEEGEIAPV
+777 APLEEGEIAPV
-788 IASKKEPSNASV
+788 ISPQKEPSIPSV
-800 LIKPHAYGEQVQ
+800 VIKPHAYGEQVQ
-812 EIEEEPDS
+812 EIEEEPS

-841 EYQYAYRIPKKSVLE
+841 EYQYAYNIPKKSVLE
-856 YLNYHYGF
+856 YLNYHHGF
-864 YGLDHQALEESLE
+864 YGLDYQALEESLE
-877 LFENDAEIQAL
+877 LFENDAKIQAL
-888 FKNLALKGEV
+888 FKNLALRGEV
-898 AFLSRGVVS
+898 AFLFEGVVS

-937 QVSHYAEFLQTQAPH
+937 QVSHYAAFLQTQAPH

>member
-1 MDTNRQCM
+1 MDTKRQCM

-67 NLESK
+67 NLESGK
-72 EKSHKE
+72 EKSQ

-144 AHQQQLDERFLSA
+144 AHQRQLNESFLSA
-157 LNSEQLEELSVF
+157 LNGEQLEELSAF
-169 ITQCLSHNS
+169 IVQCLSYES
-178 YTSNSILKL
+178 YTSDSILKR
-187 LRSLRNKLYLF
+187 LRFLKNKLYLF
-198 DPNKRE
+198 DPNKKG
-204 PAFDEEGF
+204 PVFDEEGF
-212 LEKPRN
+212 LEKLRS
-218 LNKQI
+218 LNNQI
-223 QSTEIASDSAKKA
+223 QSIETASNEAKTA
-236 IKCDDFRGF
+236 IKCDSFRGF
-245 LNSSLTWLKKKSE
+245 LNSSLTWLEKKSE
-258 YNFFKKLKNE
+258 YRYFKKLKSE
-268 IPTLESECEAIEND
+268 IPTLERECEEIEND
-282 LKSYYEAR
+282 LKRYYEAK
-290 ETALFKK
+290 ETAIFKK

-303 LYDKAISKIQALD
+303 LYDNATSKIQALD
-316 FDAIKDKVHALLS
+316 FDAIKDKVHVLLN
-329 GYEEVPAEFFYFRL
+329 GYEEMPAEFFYFRL

-391 VKQSIYAFRGG
+391 VKQSIYAFRGS

-421 NHRSSPLIIHYVNT
+421 NHRSAPLIINYVNS
-435 IFKKAYQNSSTTYLE
+435 IFKKAYQNSPTAYLE
-450 QKYPETSRNKHAT
+450 QKYPKTSNNKHVT
-463 DGYVKVSLVA
+463 EGYIKISLVA
-473 NERELL
+473 DDRELL
-479 LEQISQEAK
+479 LNQV
-488 NLLEHGKELLL
+488 
-499 EQILQEAKNLLE
+499 LQEAQNLLD
-511 HGIEPKDITILCATN
+511 HRIDPKDITILCATN

-532 KNYLQENLSEIRPST
+532 KNYLQEYLSAIRPST
-547 ESSAQLSQFVESKII
+547 ESSAKLSQLVESKII

-572 EEYKPFYKHSVLKL
+572 EPYKPFYKHSVLKL
-586 AGYLHDDAIALFG
+586 AGYLHDDAIALPG
-599 FNPKKESVAGFV
+599 FNPKKESVASFV
-611 WKVMELF
+611 WKIMEQF
-618 ELYTECAQICLELA
+618 KLYGEPAQSCLELA
-632 LGCEDADEF
+632 IGCEDADGF
-641 LEKLEAKKIASFN
+641 LEKLEAKEIASFN
-654 SKGAQIMTIHKSK
+654 PKGVQIMTIHGSK

-681 KPNNESD
+681 NPKSNHSNQL
-688 KFLEEYNGTELVCL
+688 LEEYNGTELARL

-708 REVVDKDYARALE
+708 REVVDKDYARALN
-721 KEKAAKD
+721 KEEAAKD
-728 HEEINAYYVAFTR
+728 HEEINVYYVAFTR
-741 AELGLVVVAKD
+741 AELGLIVVAKD
-752 KDQKK
+752 KKESKK
-757 DKKKDKEESKNK
+757 ESKNK
-769 GMHEKLDL
+769 TMREQLDL
-777 KPLEEGEIAPV
+777 VSLEEGEIMPV
-788 IASKKEPSNASV
+788 ISPQKEPLMTSV
-800 LIKPHAYGEQVQ
+800 VIKPHAYGEQIQ

-841 EYQYAYRIPKKSVLE
+841 EYQYAYNIPKQSVLE

-864 YGLDHQALEESLE
+864 YGLDYQALEESLE

-888 FKNLALKGEV
+888 FKNHALKGEA
-898 AFLSRGVVS
+898 AFLFQGVVS
-907 RIDVLLWDKGQNLYV
+907 RIDVLLWDRGQNLYV
-922 LDYKSSQNYQQSHKA
+922 LDYKSSQNYQQSHKV
-937 QVSHYAEFLQTQAPH
+937 QVSHYAEFLKTQAPH

>member
-1 MDTNRQCM
+1 M

-67 NLESK
+67 NLENEK
-72 EKSHKE
+72 EKSQ

-92 SLVQNSAQKIYQR
+92 SLVRNSAQKIYQR

-144 AHQQQLDERFLSA
+144 VHQQQLNEGFLSA
-157 LNSEQLEELSVF
+157 LNNKQLEELSTF
-169 ITQCLSHNS
+169 IVQCLSHES
-178 YTSNSILKL
+178 YTSDSILER
-187 LRSLRNKLYLF
+187 LRFLKNKLYLF
-198 DPNKRE
+198 DPNKKE

-212 LEKPRN
+212 LKKLRS
-218 LNKQI
+218 LNNQI
-223 QSTEIASDSAKKA
+223 QSIETASNEAKKA
-236 IKCDDFRGF
+236 IKCDSFRGF
-245 LNSSLTWLKKKSE
+245 LNSSLTWLEKKSE
-258 YNFFKKLKNE
+258 YLYFKKLKSE
-268 IPTLESECEAIEND
+268 IPTLESECEEIEND
-282 LKSYYEAR
+282 LKRYYESK
-290 ETALFKK
+290 ETAIFKK

-303 LYDKAISKIQALD
+303 LYDNATSKIQALD
-316 FDAIKDKVHALLS
+316 FDAIKDKVHVLLN
-329 GYEEVPAEFFYFRL
+329 GYEEMPAEFFYFRL

-391 VKQSIYAFRGG
+391 VKQSIYAFRGS

-421 NHRSSPLIIHYVNT
+421 NHRSAPLIINYVNT
-435 IFKKAYQNSSTTYLE
+435 IFKKAYQNSPTAYLE
-450 QKYPETSRNKHAT
+450 QKYPKTSQNKHVT

-473 NERELL
+473 DER
-479 LEQISQEAK
+479 
-488 NLLEHGKELLL
+488 ELLL
-499 EQILQEAKNLLE
+499 EQILQEAQNLLE
-511 HGIEPKDITILCATN
+511 HHIDPKNITILCATN

-532 KNYLQENLSEIRPST
+532 KNYLQECLSTIHPST
-547 ESSAQLSQFVESKII
+547 ESSAKLSQFVESKII
-562 KNALEYALAE
+562 KNALRYALVE
-572 EEYKPFYKHSVLKL
+572 EPYKPFYKHSVLKL
-586 AGYLHDDAIALFG
+586 AGYLHDDVIALPG

-618 ELYTECAQICLELA
+618 ELYGEPAQICLELA
-632 LGCEDADEF
+632 IGCEDADGF
-641 LEKLEAKKIASFN
+641 LEKLEAKSIASFN
-654 SKGAQIMTIHKSK
+654 AKGAQIMTIHKSK

-681 KPNNESD
+681 NPKSSHSNQL
-688 KFLEEYNGTELVCL
+688 LEEYNGAELARL

-708 REVVDKDYARALE
+708 REVVDKDYARALD
-721 KEKAAKD
+721 KEEAAKD
-728 HEEINAYYVAFTR
+728 HEEINVYYVAFTR
-741 AELGLVVVAKD
+741 AELGLIVVAKD
-752 KDQKK
+752 KKESKK
-757 DKKKDKEESKNK
+757 ESKNK
-769 GMHEKLDL
+769 TMRERLDL
-777 KPLEEGEIAPV
+777 APLEEGEITPV
-788 IASKKEPSNASV
+788 ISPQKEPLIASA

-841 EYQYAYRIPKKSVLE
+841 EYQYAYSIPKKSVLE

-864 YGLDHQALEESLE
+864 YGLDYQALEESLE
-877 LFENDAEIQAL
+877 LFENDMEIQAL
-888 FKNLALKGEV
+888 FKNYALRGEA
-898 AFLSRGVVS
+898 AFLFEGVVS
-907 RIDVLLWDKGQNLYV
+907 RIDVLLWDRGQNLYV

-937 QVSHYAEFLQTQAPH
+937 QVSHYAEFLKTQAPH

>member
-1 MDTNRQCM
+1 MDTKRQCM

-67 NLESK
+67 NLENEK
-72 EKSHKE
+72 EKSQ

-83 LEEKYHLDP
+83 LEEKYRLDP
-92 SLVQNSAQKIYQR
+92 SFVQNNAQKIYQR

-134 ANFEVNEDTE
+134 ANFEVNEDTK
-144 AHQQQLDERFLSA
+144 AYQQQLNESFLSA
-157 LNSEQLEELSVF
+157 LNNKQLEELSVF
-169 ITQCLSHNS
+169 IAQCLSYDS
-178 YTSNSILKL
+178 YTSDSILEW
-187 LRSLRNKLYLF
+187 LRFLKNKLYLF
-198 DPNKRE
+198 DPNKKE

-212 LEKPRN
+212 LEKLRS
-218 LNKQI
+218 LNRQI
-223 QSTEIASDSAKKA
+223 QSVETASNEAKKA

-245 LNSSLTWLKKKSE
+245 LNSSLTWLEKKSE
-258 YNFFKKLKNE
+258 YRYFKKFKDE
-268 IPTLESECEAIEND
+268 IPTLESECEEIEND
-282 LKSYYEAR
+282 LRRYYEAR
-290 ETALFKK
+290 ESALFKK

-303 LYDKAISKIQALD
+303 LYDKATSKIQALD
-316 FDAIKDKVHALLS
+316 FDAIKDKVHALLN
-329 GYEEVPAEFFYFRL
+329 GYEEMPAEFFYFRL
-343 DSKIA
+343 DSRIA

-391 VKQSIYAFRGG
+391 VKQSIYGFRGS

-414 YHDNLEF
+414 YHDNLPF
-421 NHRSSPLIIHYVNT
+421 NHRSSPLIINYVNT
-435 IFKKAYQNSSTTYLE
+435 IFKKAYQNSPTAYWE
-450 QKYPETSRNKHAT
+450 QKYPKASSNKHAR

-473 NERELL
+473 DER
-479 LEQISQEAK
+479 
-488 NLLEHGKELLL
+488 ELLL

-511 HGIEPKDITILCATN
+511 HRIDPKDITLLCTTN
-526 KDALEI
+526 DDALEI
-532 KNYLQENLSEIRPST
+532 KNYLQKNLSAIRPST
-547 ESSAQLSQFVESKII
+547 ESSAKLSQFVESKII

-572 EEYKPFYKHSVLKL
+572 EPYKPFYKHSVLKL
-586 AGYLHDDAIALFG
+586 AGYLHDDAIALAG

-618 ELYTECAQICLELA
+618 ELYGECAQICLELA
-632 LGCEDADEF
+632 VGCEDANEF
-641 LEKLEAKKIASFN
+641 LEKLEAKEIASF
-654 SKGAQIMTIHKSK
+654 KAEGAQIMTIHKSK

-681 KPNNESD
+681 KPKTNNSNQ
-688 KFLEEYNGTELVCL
+688 FLEEYSGTELTRL

-708 REVVDKDYARALE
+708 REVVDKDYARALD
-721 KEKAAKD
+721 KEEAAKD
-728 HEEINAYYVAFTR
+728 HEETNVYYVAFTR
-741 AELGLVVVAKD
+741 AELGLIVVAKD

-757 DKKKDKEESKNK
+757 DKKESKNK
-769 GMHEKLDL
+769 GMREKLDL
-777 KPLEEGEIAPV
+777 APLEEGEIAPV
-788 IASKKEPSNASV
+788 ISSQKEPLPESV
-800 LIKPHAYGEQVQ
+800 VIKPHAYGEQVQ
-812 EIEEEPDS
+812 EIEEEPS

-841 EYQYAYRIPKKSVLE
+841 EYQYAYNIPKKSVLE
-856 YLNYHYGF
+856 YLNYHHGF
-864 YGLDHQALEESLE
+864 YGLDYQALEESLE
-877 LFENDAEIQAL
+877 LFENDAKIQAL
-888 FKNLALKGEV
+888 FKNLALRGEV
-898 AFLSRGVVS
+898 AFLFEGVVS

-922 LDYKSSQNYQQSHKA
+922 LDYKSSQNYQQSHKV
-937 QVSHYAEFLQTQAPH
+937 QVSHYAAFLQTQAPH

>member
-1 MDTNRQCM
+1 MDTKRQCM

-67 NLESK
+67 SLENEKEK
-72 EKSHKE
+72 EKSQ

-83 LEEKYHLDP
+83 LEEKYRLDP
-92 SLVQNSAQKIYQR
+92 SFVQNSAQKIYQR

-134 ANFEVNEDTE
+134 ANFEVNEDTK
-144 AHQQQLDERFLSA
+144 AHQQQLNASFLSA
-157 LNSEQLEELSVF
+157 LNNEQLEELSVF
-169 ITQCLSHNS
+169 IAQCLSYDN
-178 YTSNSILKL
+178 YTSDSILER
-187 LRSLRNKLYLF
+187 LRSLKNKLYLF
-198 DPNKRE
+198 DSNEKE
-204 PAFDEEGF
+204 LAFDEEGF
-212 LEKPRN
+212 LEKLRS
-218 LNKQI
+218 LNQQI
-223 QSTEIASDSAKKA
+223 QSVETASDTAKKA

-245 LNSSLTWLKKKSE
+245 LNSSLTWLKKKGE
-258 YNFFKKLKNE
+258 YRDFKKIKDE
-268 IPTLESECEAIEND
+268 IPTLESECEEIEND
-282 LKSYYEAR
+282 LKRYYEAR
-290 ETALFKK
+290 ESALFKK

-303 LYDKAISKIQALD
+303 LYDKATSKIQALD
-316 FDAIKDKVHALLS
+316 FDAIKDKVHALLK

-391 VKQSIYAFRGG
+391 VKQSIYGFRGS

-414 YHDNLEF
+414 YHDNLPF
-421 NHRSSPLIIHYVNT
+421 NHRSSPLIINYVNT
-435 IFKKAYQNSSTTYLE
+435 IFKKAYQNSPTAYLE
-450 QKYPETSRNKHAT
+450 QKYPKASSNKHAR

-473 NERELL
+473 DERELL
-479 LEQISQEAK
+479 LK
-488 NLLEHGKELLL
+488 
-499 EQILQEAKNLLE
+499 QILQEAKNLLE
-511 HGIEPKDITILCATN
+511 HRIDPKDITLLCATN
-526 KDALEI
+526 DDALEI
-532 KNYLQENLSEIRPST
+532 KNYLQKNLSTIRPST
-547 ESSAQLSQFVESKII
+547 ESSADLSQFVESKII
-562 KNALEYALAE
+562 KNALKYALAE
-572 EEYKPFYKHSVLKL
+572 EPYKPFYKHSVLKL
-586 AGYLHDDAIALFG
+586 AGYLHDDAIALAG
-599 FNPKKESVAGFV
+599 FNPKKESVASFV

-618 ELYTECAQICLELA
+618 ELYGEPAQICLELA
-632 LGCEDADEF
+632 VGCEDANEF
-641 LEKLEAKKIASFN
+641 LEKLEAKEIASFKA
-654 SKGAQIMTIHKSK
+654 KGTQIMTIHKSK

-681 KPNNESD
+681 KPKSNNSNQ
-688 KFLEEYNGTELVCL
+688 FLEEYDGTELLRL

-708 REVVDKDYARALE
+708 REVVDKDYARALD
-721 KEKAAKD
+721 KEEAAKD
-728 HEEINAYYVAFTR
+728 HEETNVYYVAFTR
-741 AELGLVVVAKD
+741 AELGLIVVAKD

-757 DKKKDKEESKNK
+757 DKKESKNK
-769 GMHEKLDL
+769 GMREKLDL
-777 KPLEEGEIAPV
+777 APLEEGEIAPV
-788 IASKKEPSNASV
+788 ISSQKELSPESV
-800 LIKPHAYGEQVQ
+800 VIKPHAYGEQVQ
-812 EIEEEPDS
+812 EIEEEPS

-841 EYQYAYRIPKKSVLE
+841 EYQYAYNIPKKSVLE
-856 YLNYHYGF
+856 YLNYHHGF
-864 YGLDHQALEESLE
+864 YGLDYQALEESLE
-877 LFENDAEIQAL
+877 LFENDAKIQAL

-898 AFLSRGVVS
+898 AFLFEGVVS

-937 QVSHYAEFLQTQAPH
+937 QVSHYAAFLQTQAPH

>member
-1 MDTNRQCM
+1 MDTKRQCM

-67 NLESK
+67 NLEDEKEK
-72 EKSHKE
+72 EKSQ

-83 LEEKYHLDP
+83 LEEKYRLDP
-92 SLVQNSAQKIYQR
+92 SFVQNSAQKIYQR

-134 ANFEVNEDTE
+134 ANFEVNEDTK
-144 AHQQQLDERFLSA
+144 AHQQQLNASFLST
-157 LNSEQLEELSVF
+157 LDNKQLEELSVF
-169 ITQCLSHNS
+169 IAQCLSYDS
-178 YTSNSILKL
+178 YTSDSILER
-187 LRSLRNKLYLF
+187 LRFLKNKLYLF
-198 DPNKRE
+198 DPNKKE

-212 LEKPRN
+212 LEKLRN
-218 LNKQI
+218 LNRQI
-223 QSTEIASDSAKKA
+223 QSVETASDTAKKA

-245 LNSSLTWLKKKSE
+245 LNSSLTWLKKKGE
-258 YNFFKKLKNE
+258 YRDFKKIKDE
-268 IPTLESECEAIEND
+268 IPTLESECEEIEND
-282 LKSYYEAR
+282 LKRYYEAR
-290 ETALFKK
+290 ESALFKK

-303 LYDKAISKIQALD
+303 LYDKATSKIQSLD
-316 FDAIKDKVHALLS
+316 FDAIKDKVHALLN
-329 GYEEVPAEFFYFRL
+329 GYEEMPAEFFYFRL

-391 VKQSIYAFRGG
+391 VKQSIYGFRGS

-421 NHRSSPLIIHYVNT
+421 NHRSSPLIINYVNT
-435 IFKKAYQNSSTTYLE
+435 IFKKAYQNSPTAYLE
-450 QKYPETSRNKHAT
+450 QKYPKASSNKHSR

-473 NERELL
+473 DER
-479 LEQISQEAK
+479 
-488 NLLEHGKELLL
+488 ELLL

-511 HGIEPKDITILCATN
+511 HRIDPKDITLLCATN
-526 KDALEI
+526 DDALEI
-532 KNYLQENLSEIRPST
+532 KNYLQKNLSAIRPST
-547 ESSAQLSQFVESKII
+547 ESSAKLSQFVESKII

-572 EEYKPFYKHSVLKL
+572 EPYKPFYKHSVLKL
-586 AGYLHDDAIALFG
+586 AGYLHNDAIALAG
-599 FNPKKESVAGFV
+599 FNPKKESVASFV

-618 ELYTECAQICLELA
+618 ELYTECTQICLELA
-632 LGCEDADEF
+632 VGCEDANEF
-641 LEKLEAKKIASFN
+641 LEKLEAKEIASF
-654 SKGAQIMTIHKSK
+654 KAEGAQIMTIHKSK

-681 KPNNESD
+681 KPKTNNSNQ
-688 KFLEEYNGTELVCL
+688 FLEEYSGTELTRL

-708 REVVDKDYARALE
+708 REVVDKDYARVLD
-721 KEKAAKD
+721 KEEAAKD
-728 HEEINAYYVAFTR
+728 HEETNVYYVAFTR
-741 AELGLVVVAKD
+741 AELGLIVVAKD
-752 KDQKK
+752 K
-757 DKKKDKEESKNK
+757 K
-769 GMHEKLDL
+769 GMCEKLDL
-777 KPLEEGEIAPV
+777 VPLEEGTIAPV
-788 IASKKEPSNASV
+788 ISSQKELSIPSV
-800 LIKPHAYGEQVQ
+800 VIKPHAYGEQVQ
-812 EIEEEPDS
+812 EIEEEPS

-828 EAINFGIALHKGL
+828 EAIHFGIALHKGL
-841 EYQYAYRIPKKSVLE
+841 EYQYAYNIPKKSVLE
-856 YLNYHYGF
+856 YLNYHHGF
-864 YGLDHQALEESLE
+864 YGLDYQALEESLE
-877 LFENDAEIQAL
+877 LFENDAKIQAL
-888 FKNLALKGEV
+888 FKNLALRGEV
-898 AFLSRGVVS
+898 AFLFEGVVS

-937 QVSHYAEFLQTQAPH
+937 QVSHYAAFLQTQAPH

-963 KRLLEKLWV
+963 KRLLKKLWV

>member
-1 MDTNRQCM
+1 MDTKRQCM

-67 NLESK
+67 NLEDEKEKEK
-72 EKSHKE
+72 EKSQ

-83 LEEKYHLDP
+83 LEEKYHLKPD
-92 SLVQNSAQKIYQR
+92 LVRNSAQKIYQR

-134 ANFEVNEDTE
+134 ADFEVNEDTK
-144 AHQQQLDERFLSA
+144 AHQQQLNASFLSA
-157 LNSEQLEELSVF
+157 LNNKQLEELSVF
-169 ITQCLSHNS
+169 IAQCLSYDN
-178 YTSNSILKL
+178 YTSDSILER
-187 LRSLRNKLYLF
+187 LRFLKNKLYLF
-198 DPNKRE
+198 DPNKKE

-212 LEKPRN
+212 LEKLRS
-218 LNKQI
+218 LNQQI
-223 QSTEIASDSAKKA
+223 QSIETASDRAKTA

-245 LNSSLTWLKKKSE
+245 LNSSLTWLEKKSE
-258 YNFFKKLKNE
+258 YIYFKKLKNE
-268 IPTLESECEAIEND
+268 IPTLESECEEIEND
-282 LKSYYEAR
+282 LKLYYEAR
-290 ETALFKK
+290 EIALFKK

-303 LYDKAISKIQALD
+303 LYDKATSKIQALD
-316 FDAIKDKVHALLS
+316 FDAIKDKVHSLLK
-329 GYEEVPAEFFYFRL
+329 GYEEMPAEFFYFRL

-377 GQAKWHRSVFFVGD
+377 GQAKWQRSVFFVGD
-391 VKQSIYAFRGG
+391 VKQSIYAFRGS
-402 FSSLFESVSKDF
+402 FSSLFESVAKDF
-414 YHDNLEF
+414 YHDNLQF
-421 NHRSSPLIIHYVNT
+421 NHRSSPLIINYVNT
-435 IFKKAYQNSSTTYLE
+435 IFKKAYQNSSTAYLE
-450 QKYPETSRNKHAT
+450 QKYPKASPNKHAT

-473 NERELL
+473 DER
-479 LEQISQEAK
+479 
-488 NLLEHGKELLL
+488 ELLL

-511 HGIEPKDITILCATN
+511 HRIDPKDITILCATN
-526 KDALEI
+526 DDALEI
-532 KNYLQENLSEIRPST
+532 KNYLQQNLSTIRPST
-547 ESSAQLSQFVESKII
+547 ESSAKLSQFVESKII

-572 EEYKPFYKHSVLKL
+572 EPYKPFYKHSVLKL
-586 AGYLHDDAIALFG
+586 AGYLHDDAIALAG
-599 FNPKKESVAGFV
+599 FDPKKESVAGFV
-611 WKVMELF
+611 WKAMEWF
-618 ELYTECAQICLELA
+618 ELYGECAQICLELA
-632 LGCEDADEF
+632 VGCEDANEF

-654 SKGAQIMTIHKSK
+654 LKGVQIMTIHKSK

-681 KPNNESD
+681 KPKSNNSNQ
-688 KFLEEYNGTELVCL
+688 FLEEYSGTELTCL

-708 REVVDKDYARALE
+708 REVVDKDYARALD
-721 KEKAAKD
+721 KEEAAKD
-728 HEEINAYYVAFTR
+728 HEETNVYYVAFTR
-741 AELGLVVVAKD
+741 AELGLIVVAKD

-757 DKKKDKEESKNK
+757 DKKESKNK
-769 GMHEKLDL
+769 GMREKLDL
-777 KPLEEGEIAPV
+777 APLEEGTITPV
-788 IASKKEPSNASV
+788 ISSQKEPLIPSV

-812 EIEEEPDS
+812 EIEEEPS

-841 EYQYAYRIPKKSVLE
+841 EYQYAYNIPKKSVLE

-864 YGLDHQALEESLE
+864 YVLDHQALEESLE

-888 FKNLALKGEV
+888 FKNLALKGEA
-898 AFLSRGVVS
+898 AFLFEGVVS

-937 QVSHYAEFLQTQAPH
+937 QVSHYAAFLQTQAPH

>member
-1 MDTNRQCM
+1 MDTKRQCM

-54 ERILDYLKILQKE
+54 ERILDYLKILQQE
-67 NLESK
+67 NLESEK
-72 EKSHKE
+72 EKSQ

-92 SLVQNSAQKIYQR
+92 SLVRSSAQKIYQR

-134 ANFEVNEDTE
+134 TNFEVNEDTKV
-144 AHQQQLDERFLSA
+144 HQQQLNEGFLSA
-157 LNSEQLEELSVF
+157 LNNEQLEELSVF
-169 ITQCLSHNS
+169 IAQCLSYES
-178 YTSNSILKL
+178 YTSDSILER
-187 LRSLRNKLYLF
+187 LRFLKNKLYLF
-198 DPNKRE
+198 DPNKKE
-204 PAFDEEGF
+204 PAFDEKGF
-212 LEKPRN
+212 LEKLRS
-218 LNKQI
+218 LNEQI
-223 QSTEIASDSAKKA
+223 QSIETASDRAKTA
-236 IKCDDFRGF
+236 IKCDSFRGF
-245 LNSSLTWLKKKSE
+245 LNSSLTWLEKKSE
-258 YNFFKKLKNE
+258 YQSFKKLKSE
-268 IPTLESECEAIEND
+268 IPTLESECEEIEND
-282 LKSYYEAR
+282 LKRYYEAK

-303 LYDKAISKIQALD
+303 LYDNATSKIQALD
-316 FDAIKDKVHALLS
+316 FDAIKDKVHVLLN
-329 GYEEVPAEFFYFRL
+329 GYEEMPAEFFYFRL

-391 VKQSIYAFRGG
+391 VKQSIYAFRGS

-421 NHRSSPLIIHYVNT
+421 NHRSAPLIINYVNT
-435 IFKKAYQNSSTTYLE
+435 IFKKAYQNFPTAYLE
-450 QKYPETSRNKHAT
+450 QKYPKASSNKHAT

-473 NERELL
+473 DER
-479 LEQISQEAK
+479 
-488 NLLEHGKELLL
+488 ELLL
-499 EQILQEAKNLLE
+499 EQILQEAQNLLE
-511 HGIEPKDITILCATN
+511 HRIDPKNITILCATN

-532 KNYLQENLSEIRPST
+532 KNYLQERLSAIHPST
-547 ESSAQLSQFVESKII
+547 ESSAKLSQFVESKII
-562 KNALEYALAE
+562 KHALEYALAE
-572 EEYKPFYKHSVLKL
+572 EPYKPFYKHSVLKL
-586 AGYLHDDAIALFG
+586 AGYLHDDAIVLPS

-611 WKVMELF
+611 WKVMEQF
-618 ELYTECAQICLELA
+618 ELYGEPAQSCLELA
-632 LGCEDADEF
+632 VGCEDADRF
-641 LEKLEAKKIASFN
+641 LEKLEAKSIASFN
-654 SKGAQIMTIHKSK
+654 SKGAQIMTIHGSK

-681 KPNNESD
+681 KPNSSHSNQL
-688 KFLEEYNGTELVCL
+688 LEEYDGAELAHL

-708 REVVDKDYARALE
+708 REVVDKDYARALD
-721 KEKAAKD
+721 KEEAAKN
-728 HEEINAYYVAFTR
+728 HEEINVYYVAFTR
-741 AELGLVVVAKD
+741 AELGLIIVV
-752 KDQKK
+752 K
-757 DKKKDKEESKNK
+757 DKKESKKESKNK
-769 GMHEKLDL
+769 TMHEKLDL
-777 KPLEEGEIAPV
+777 VPLEEGEIAPV
-788 IASKKEPSNASV
+788 ISPQKEPLITST

-812 EIEEEPDS
+812 EIEEEPES

-841 EYQYAYRIPKKSVLE
+841 EYQYAYNIPKKSVLE
-856 YLNYHYGF
+856 YLNYHHGF
-864 YGLDHQALEESLE
+864 YGLDYQALEESLE

-888 FKNLALKGEV
+888 FKNYALRGEV
-898 AFLSRGVVS
+898 AFLFEGVVS
-907 RIDVLLWDKGQNLYV
+907 RIDILLWDRGQNLCV

-937 QVSHYAEFLQTQAPH
+937 QVSHYAAFLKTQAPH

>member
-1 MDTNRQCM
+1 MDTKRQCM

-67 NLESK
+67 NLEDEKEK
-72 EKSHKE
+72 EKSQ

-83 LEEKYHLDP
+83 LEEKYRLNP
-92 SLVQNSAQKIYQR
+92 SFVQNRAQEIYQR

-134 ANFEVNEDTE
+134 ANFEVNEDTK
-144 AHQQQLDERFLSA
+144 AHQQQLNEIFLSA
-157 LNSEQLEELSVF
+157 LNNEQLEELSVF
-169 ITQCLSHNS
+169 IAQCLSYDS
-178 YTSNSILKL
+178 YTSDSVLEWLRFLK
-187 LRSLRNKLYLF
+187 NKLYLF
-198 DPNKRE
+198 DPNKKE
-204 PAFDEEGF
+204 PAFDEKGF
-212 LEKPRN
+212 LEKLRS

-223 QSTEIASDSAKKA
+223 QSVETASNEAKKA

-245 LNSSLTWLKKKSE
+245 LNSSLTWLEKKSE
-258 YNFFKKLKNE
+258 YRYFKKFKDE
-268 IPTLESECEAIEND
+268 IPTLESECEEIEND
-282 LKSYYEAR
+282 LKRYYEAR
-290 ETALFKK
+290 ENALFKK

-303 LYDKAISKIQALD
+303 LYDKATSKIQALD
-316 FDAIKDKVHALLS
+316 FDAIKDKVHALLN
-329 GYEEVPAEFFYFRL
+329 GYEEMPAEFFYFRL

-377 GQAKWHRSVFFVGD
+377 GQAKWHRSMFFVGD
-391 VKQSIYAFRGG
+391 VKQSIYGFRGS

-414 YHDNLEF
+414 YHDNLQF
-421 NHRSSPLIIHYVNT
+421 NHRSSPLIINYVNT
-435 IFKKAYQNSSTTYLE
+435 IFKKAYQNSPTAYLE
-450 QKYPETSRNKHAT
+450 QKYPKASSNNHVR

-473 NERELL
+473 DER
-479 LEQISQEAK
+479 
-488 NLLEHGKELLL
+488 ELLL

-511 HGIEPKDITILCATN
+511 HRIDPKDITLLCATN
-526 KDALEI
+526 DDALEI
-532 KNYLQENLSEIRPST
+532 KNYLQENLSAIHPST
-547 ESSAQLSQFVESKII
+547 ESSAKLSQFVESKII
-562 KNALEYALAE
+562 KNALEHALAE
-572 EEYKPFYKHSVLKL
+572 EPYKPFYKHSVLKL
-586 AGYLHDDAIALFG
+586 AGYLHDDAIALVG

-611 WKVMELF
+611 WKVMEWF

-632 LGCEDADEF
+632 VGCEDANEF
-641 LEKLEAKKIASFN
+641 LEKLEAKEIASF
-654 SKGAQIMTIHKSK
+654 KAEGAQIMTIHASK

-681 KPNNESD
+681 KPKTNNSNQI
-688 KFLEEYNGTELVCL
+688 LEEYSGTEFTRL

-708 REVVDKDYARALE
+708 REVVDKDYARALD
-721 KEKAAKD
+721 KEEAAKD
-728 HEEINAYYVAFTR
+728 HEETNVYYVAFTR
-741 AELGLVVVAKD
+741 AELGLIVVAKD

-757 DKKKDKEESKNK
+757 DKKESKNK
-769 GMHEKLDL
+769 GMREKLDL
-777 KPLEEGEIAPV
+777 APLEEGEIAPV
-788 IASKKEPSNASV
+788 ISSQKEPSNASV

-812 EIEEEPDS
+812 EIEEEPS

-828 EAINFGIALHKGL
+828 EAIHFGIALHKGL

-856 YLNYHYGF
+856 YLNYHHGF
-864 YGLDHQALEESLE
+864 YGLDYQALEESLE
-877 LFENDAEIQAL
+877 LFENDAKIQAL
-888 FKNLALKGEV
+888 FKNLALRGEV
-898 AFLSRGVVS
+898 AFLFEGVVS

-922 LDYKSSQNYQQSHKA
+922 LDYKSSQNYQQSHKV
-937 QVSHYAEFLQTQAPH
+937 QVSHYAAFLQTQAPH

>member
-1 MDTNRQCM
+1 MDTKRQCM

-67 NLESK
+67 NLEDEKEK
-72 EKSHKE
+72 EKSQ

-83 LEEKYHLDP
+83 LEEKYRLDP
-92 SLVQNSAQKIYQR
+92 SFVQNSAQKIYQR

-134 ANFEVNEDTE
+134 ANFEVNEDTK
-144 AHQQQLDERFLSA
+144 AHQQQLNASFLSA
-157 LNSEQLEELSVF
+157 LNNKQLEELSVF
-169 ITQCLSHNS
+169 ITQCLSYDS
-178 YTSNSILKL
+178 YTSDSVLERLRFLK
-187 LRSLRNKLYLF
+187 NKLYLF
-198 DPNKRE
+198 DPNKKD
-204 PAFDEEGF
+204 PVFDEERF
-212 LEKPRN
+212 LEKLRN
-218 LNKQI
+218 LNRQI
-223 QSTEIASDSAKKA
+223 QSVETASDTAKKA

-245 LNSSLTWLKKKSE
+245 LNSSLTWLKKKGE
-258 YNFFKKLKNE
+258 YRYFKKFKDE
-268 IPTLESECEAIEND
+268 IPTLESECEEIEND
-282 LKSYYEAR
+282 LKRYYEAK
-290 ETALFKK
+290 ESALFKK

-303 LYDKAISKIQALD
+303 LYDKATSKIQSLD
-316 FDAIKDKVHALLS
+316 FDAIKDKVHALLN
-329 GYEEVPAEFFYFRL
+329 GYEEMPAEFFYFRL

-391 VKQSIYAFRGG
+391 VKQSIYGFRGS

-414 YHDNLEF
+414 YHDNLPF
-421 NHRSSPLIIHYVNT
+421 NHRSSPLIINYVNT
-435 IFKKAYQNSSTTYLE
+435 IFKKAYQNSPAAYLE
-450 QKYPETSRNKHAT
+450 QKYPKASSNKHAR

-473 NERELL
+473 DERELL
-479 LEQISQEAK
+479 LK
-488 NLLEHGKELLL
+488 
-499 EQILQEAKNLLE
+499 QILQEAKNLLE
-511 HGIEPKDITILCATN
+511 HRIDPKDITLLCATN
-526 KDALEI
+526 DDALEI
-532 KNYLQENLSEIRPST
+532 KNYLQKNLSAIRPST
-547 ESSAQLSQFVESKII
+547 ESSAKLSQFVESKII

-572 EEYKPFYKHSVLKL
+572 EPYKPFYKHSVLKL
-586 AGYLHDDAIALFG
+586 AGYLHDDAIALAG

-611 WKVMELF
+611 WKVMEWF
-618 ELYTECAQICLELA
+618 ELYTECVQICLELA
-632 LGCEDADEF
+632 VGCEDANEF
-641 LEKLEAKKIASFN
+641 LEKLEAKEIASF
-654 SKGAQIMTIHKSK
+654 KAEGAQIMTIHKSK

-681 KPNNESD
+681 KPKTNNSNQ
-688 KFLEEYNGTELVCL
+688 FLEEYSGTELTRL

-708 REVVDKDYARALE
+708 REVVDKDYARVLD
-721 KEKAAKD
+721 KEEAVKD
-728 HEEINAYYVAFTR
+728 HEETNVYYVAFTR
-741 AELGLVVVAKD
+741 AELGLIVVAKN
-752 KDQKK
+752 K
-757 DKKKDKEESKNK
+757 K

-777 KPLEEGEIAPV
+777 APLEEGEIAPV
-788 IASKKEPSNASV
+788 ISSQKEPSSASV
-800 LIKPHAYGEQVQ
+800 VIKPHAYGEQVQ
-812 EIEEEPDS
+812 EIEEEPS

-828 EAINFGIALHKGL
+828 EAIHFGIALHKGL

-856 YLNYHYGF
+856 YLNYHHGF
-864 YGLDHQALEESLE
+864 YGLDYQALEESLG
-877 LFENDAEIQAL
+877 LFENDAKIQAL
-888 FKNLALKGEV
+888 FKNLALRGEV
-898 AFLSRGVVS
+898 AFLFQGVVS

-937 QVSHYAEFLQTQAPH
+937 QVSHYAAFLQTQAPH

>member
-1 MDTNRQCM
+1 MDTKRQCM

-67 NLESK
+67 NLEDEKEK
-72 EKSHKE
+72 EKSQ

-83 LEEKYHLDP
+83 LEEKYRLDP
-92 SLVQNSAQKIYQR
+92 SFVQNSAQEIYQR

-134 ANFEVNEDTE
+134 ANFEVNEDTK
-144 AHQQQLDERFLSA
+144 AHQQQLNASFLSA
-157 LNSEQLEELSVF
+157 LNNEQLEELSVF
-169 ITQCLSHNS
+169 ITQCLSYDS
-178 YTSNSILKL
+178 YTSDSVLERLRFLK
-187 LRSLRNKLYLF
+187 NKLYLF
-198 DPNKRE
+198 DPNKKDL
-204 PAFDEEGF
+204 AFDEEGF
-212 LEKPRN
+212 LEKLRN

-223 QSTEIASDSAKKA
+223 QSVETASNEAKKA

-245 LNSSLTWLKKKSE
+245 LNSSLTWLEKKSE
-258 YNFFKKLKNE
+258 YRYFKKFKDE
-268 IPTLESECEAIEND
+268 IPTLESECEEIEND
-282 LKSYYEAR
+282 LKRYYEAR
-290 ETALFKK
+290 ESALFKK

-303 LYDKAISKIQALD
+303 LYDKATSKIQALD
-316 FDAIKDKVHALLS
+316 FDAIKDKVHALLN
-329 GYEEVPAEFFYFRL
+329 GYEEMPAEFFYFRL
-343 DSKIA
+343 DSKIV

-391 VKQSIYAFRGG
+391 VKQSIYGFRGS

-414 YHDNLEF
+414 YHDNLQF
-421 NHRSSPLIIHYVNT
+421 NHRSSPLIINYVNT
-435 IFKKAYQNSSTTYLE
+435 IFKKAYQNSPTAYLE
-450 QKYPETSRNKHAT
+450 QKYPKASSNKHAR

-473 NERELL
+473 DER
-479 LEQISQEAK
+479 
-488 NLLEHGKELLL
+488 ELLL

-511 HGIEPKDITILCATN
+511 HRIDPKDITLLCATN
-526 KDALEI
+526 DDALEI
-532 KNYLQENLSEIRPST
+532 KNYLQKNLSTIRPST
-547 ESSAQLSQFVESKII
+547 ESSAKLSQFVESKII
-562 KNALEYALAE
+562 KHALEYALAE
-572 EEYKPFYKHSVLKL
+572 EPYKPFYKHSVLKL
-586 AGYLHDDAIALFG
+586 AGYLHDDAIALPG

-611 WKVMELF
+611 WKVMEWF

-632 LGCEDADEF
+632 VGCEDANEF
-641 LEKLEAKKIASFN
+641 LEKLEAKEIVSFN
-654 SKGAQIMTIHKSK
+654 AKGTQIMTIHASK

-681 KPNNESD
+681 KPKSNNSNQ
-688 KFLEEYNGTELVCL
+688 FLEEYSGTELTRL

-708 REVVDKDYARALE
+708 REVVDKDYARALD
-721 KEKAAKD
+721 KEEAAKN
-728 HEEINAYYVAFTR
+728 HEETNVYYVAFTR
-741 AELGLVVVAKD
+741 AELGLIVVAKD
-752 KDQKK
+752 KNQKK
-757 DKKKDKEESKNK
+757 DKKESKNK

-777 KPLEEGEIAPV
+777 APLEEGEIAPV
-788 IASKKEPSNASV
+788 ISSQKESSSASV
-800 LIKPHAYGEQVQ
+800 VIKPHAYGEQVQ
-812 EIEEEPDS
+812 EIEEEPS

-828 EAINFGIALHKGL
+828 EAIHFGIALHKGL

-856 YLNYHYGF
+856 YLNYHHGF
-864 YGLDHQALEESLE
+864 YGLDYQALEESLE
-877 LFENDAEIQAL
+877 LFENDAKIQAL

-898 AFLSRGVVS
+898 AFLFEGVVS

-937 QVSHYAEFLQTQAPH
+937 QVSHYAAFLQTQAPH

>member
-1 MDTNRQCM
+1 MDTKRQCM

-67 NLESK
+67 NLEDEKEK
-72 EKSHKE
+72 EKSQ

-83 LEEKYHLDP
+83 LEEKYRLDP
-92 SLVQNSAQKIYQR
+92 SFVQNSAQEIYQR

-134 ANFEVNEDTE
+134 ANFEVNEDTK
-144 AHQQQLDERFLSA
+144 AHQQQLNASFLSA
-157 LNSEQLEELSVF
+157 LNNEQLEELSVF
-169 ITQCLSHNS
+169 ITQCLSYDS
-178 YTSNSILKL
+178 YTSDSVLERLRFLK
-187 LRSLRNKLYLF
+187 NKLYLF
-198 DPNKRE
+198 DPNKKDL
-204 PAFDEEGF
+204 AFDEEGF
-212 LEKPRN
+212 LEKLRN

-223 QSTEIASDSAKKA
+223 QSVETASNEAKKA

-245 LNSSLTWLKKKSE
+245 LNSSLTWLEKKSE
-258 YNFFKKLKNE
+258 YRYFKKFKDE
-268 IPTLESECEAIEND
+268 IPTLESECEEIEND
-282 LKSYYEAR
+282 LKRYYEAR
-290 ETALFKK
+290 ESALFKK

-303 LYDKAISKIQALD
+303 LYDKATSKIQALD
-316 FDAIKDKVHALLS
+316 FDAIKDKVHALLN
-329 GYEEVPAEFFYFRL
+329 GYEEMPAEFFYFRL
-343 DSKIA
+343 DSKIV

-391 VKQSIYAFRGG
+391 VKQSIYGFRGS

-414 YHDNLEF
+414 YHDNLPF
-421 NHRSSPLIIHYVNT
+421 NHRSSPLIINYVNT
-435 IFKKAYQNSSTTYLE
+435 IFKKAYQNSPTAYWE
-450 QKYPETSRNKHAT
+450 QKYPKASSNKHSK

-473 NERELL
+473 DER
-479 LEQISQEAK
+479 
-488 NLLEHGKELLL
+488 ELLL
-499 EQILQEAKNLLE
+499 EQILQEAKNLLD
-511 HGIEPKDITILCATN
+511 HRIDPKDITLLCTTN
-526 KDALEI
+526 DDALEI
-532 KNYLQENLSEIRPST
+532 KNYLQKNLSAIRPST
-547 ESSAQLSQFVESKII
+547 ESSAKLSQFVESKII

-572 EEYKPFYKHSVLKL
+572 EPYKPFYKHSVLKL
-586 AGYLHDDAIALFG
+586 AGYLHDDAIALAG

-611 WKVMELF
+611 WKVMEWF

-632 LGCEDADEF
+632 VGCEDADEF
-641 LEKLEAKKIASFN
+641 LKKLEAKEIASF
-654 SKGAQIMTIHKSK
+654 KIEGAQIMTIHKSK

-681 KPNNESD
+681 KPKTNNSNQ
-688 KFLEEYNGTELVCL
+688 FLEEYSGTELTRL

-708 REVVDKDYARALE
+708 REMVDKDYARALD
-721 KEKAAKD
+721 KEEAAKD
-728 HEEINAYYVAFTR
+728 HEETNVYYVAFTR
-741 AELGLVVVAKD
+741 AELGLIVVAKD

-757 DKKKDKEESKNK
+757 DKKESKNK
-769 GMHEKLDL
+769 GMREKLDL
-777 KPLEEGEIAPV
+777 VPLEEGTIAPV
-788 IASKKEPSNASV
+788 ISSQKEPSPESV
-800 LIKPHAYGEQVQ
+800 VIKPHAYGEQVQ
-812 EIEEEPDS
+812 EIEEEPS

-841 EYQYAYRIPKKSVLE
+841 EYQYAYRIPKKSILE
-856 YLNYHYGF
+856 YLNYHHGF

-877 LFENDAEIQAL
+877 LFENDAKIQAL
-888 FKNLALKGEV
+888 FKNLALRGEV
-898 AFLSRGVVS
+898 AFLFEGVVS

-922 LDYKSSQNYQQSHKA
+922 LDYKSSQNYQQSHKV
-937 QVSHYAEFLQTQAPH
+937 QVSHYAAFLQTQAPH

>member
-1 MDTNRQCM
+1 MDTKRQCM

-67 NLESK
+67 NLEDEKEK
-72 EKSHKE
+72 EKSQ

-83 LEEKYHLDP
+83 LEEKYHLNP
-92 SLVQNSAQKIYQR
+92 SFVQNSAQKIYQR

-134 ANFEVNEDTE
+134 ANFEVNEDTK
-144 AHQQQLDERFLSA
+144 AHQQQLNASFLSA
-157 LNSEQLEELSVF
+157 LNNEQLEELSVF
-169 ITQCLSHNS
+169 ITQCLSYDS
-178 YTSNSILKL
+178 YTSDSILER
-187 LRSLRNKLYLF
+187 LRFLKNKLYLF
-198 DPNKRE
+198 DPNKKE

-212 LEKPRN
+212 LEKLRG
-218 LNKQI
+218 LNQQI
-223 QSTEIASDSAKKA
+223 QSIETASDRAKIA

-245 LNSSLTWLKKKSE
+245 LNSSLTWLEKKSE
-258 YNFFKKLKNE
+258 YRYFKKFKDE
-268 IPTLESECEAIEND
+268 IPTLESECEEIEND
-282 LKSYYEAR
+282 LKRYYEAK
-290 ETALFKK
+290 ESALFKK

-303 LYDKAISKIQALD
+303 LYDKATSKIQALD
-316 FDAIKDKVHALLS
+316 FDAIKDKVHALLN
-329 GYEEVPAEFFYFRL
+329 GYEEMPAEFFYFRL
-343 DSKIA
+343 DSRIA

-391 VKQSIYAFRGG
+391 VKQSIYGFRGS

-421 NHRSSPLIIHYVNT
+421 NHRSSPLIINYVNT
-435 IFKKAYQNSSTTYLE
+435 IFKKAYQNSPTAYLE
-450 QKYPETSRNKHAT
+450 QKYPKASSNKHAR

-473 NERELL
+473 DER
-479 LEQISQEAK
+479 
-488 NLLEHGKELLL
+488 ELLL

-511 HGIEPKDITILCATN
+511 HGIEPKDITLLCATN
-526 KDALEI
+526 DDALEI
-532 KNYLQENLSEIRPST
+532 KNYLQENLSAIRPST
-547 ESSAQLSQFVESKII
+547 ESSAKLSQFVESKII

-572 EEYKPFYKHSVLKL
+572 EPYKPFYKHSVLKL
-586 AGYLHDDAIALFG
+586 AGYLHDDAIALAG

-611 WKVMELF
+611 WKVMEWF
-618 ELYTECAQICLELA
+618 ELYGECAQICLELA
-632 LGCEDADEF
+632 VGCEDANEF
-641 LEKLEAKKIASFN
+641 LEKLEAKEIASF
-654 SKGAQIMTIHKSK
+654 KIEGAQIMTIHKSK

-681 KPNNESD
+681 KPKSNNSNQ
-688 KFLEEYNGTELVCL
+688 FLEEYDGTELTRL

-708 REVVDKDYARALE
+708 REVVDKDYARALD
-721 KEKAAKD
+721 KEEAAKD
-728 HEEINAYYVAFTR
+728 HEETNVYYVAFTR

-752 KDQKK
+752 K
-757 DKKKDKEESKNK
+757 K

-777 KPLEEGEIAPV
+777 APLEEGAIAPV
-788 IASKKEPSNASV
+788 ISSQKEPLIPSV
-800 LIKPHAYGEQVQ
+800 VIKPHAYGEQVQ
-812 EIEEEPDS
+812 EIEEEPS

-841 EYQYAYRIPKKSVLE
+841 EYQYAYNIPKKSVLE
-856 YLNYHYGF
+856 YLNYHHGF
-864 YGLDHQALEESLE
+864 YGLDYQALEESLE
-877 LFENDAEIQAL
+877 LFENDAKIQAL
-888 FKNLALKGEV
+888 FKNLALRGEV
-898 AFLSRGVVS
+898 AFLFQGVVS

-937 QVSHYAEFLQTQAPH
+937 QVSHYAAFLQTQAPH

>member
-1 MDTNRQCM
+1 MDAKRQCM

-67 NLESK
+67 NLEDEKEK
-72 EKSHKE
+72 EKSQ

-83 LEEKYHLDP
+83 LEEKYRLNP
-92 SLVQNSAQKIYQR
+92 SFVQNSAQKIYQR

-134 ANFEVNEDTE
+134 ANFEVNEDTK
-144 AHQQQLDERFLSA
+144 AHQRQLNESFLSA
-157 LNSEQLEELSVF
+157 LNNKQLEELSVF
-169 ITQCLSHNS
+169 ITQCLSYDS
-178 YTSNSILKL
+178 YTSDSVLERLRFLK
-187 LRSLRNKLYLF
+187 NKLYLF
-198 DPNKRE
+198 DPNKKE
-204 PAFDEEGF
+204 PAFDEKGF
-212 LEKPRN
+212 LDKLRS
-218 LNKQI
+218 LNQQI
-223 QSTEIASDSAKKA
+223 QSVETASDTAKKA

-245 LNSSLTWLKKKSE
+245 LNSSLTWLKKKGE
-258 YNFFKKLKNE
+258 YRDFKKIKDG
-268 IPTLESECEAIEND
+268 IPTLESECEEIEND
-282 LKSYYEAR
+282 LKRYYEAR
-290 ETALFKK
+290 ESALFKK

-303 LYDKAISKIQALD
+303 LYDKATSKIQSLD
-316 FDAIKDKVHALLS
+316 FDAIKDKVHALLN
-329 GYEEVPAEFFYFRL
+329 GYEEMPAEFFYFRL
-343 DSKIA
+343 DSRIA

-377 GQAKWHRSVFFVGD
+377 GQTKWHRSVFFVGD
-391 VKQSIYAFRGG
+391 VKQSIYGFRGS

-414 YHDNLEF
+414 YHDNLPF
-421 NHRSSPLIIHYVNT
+421 NHRSSPLIINYVNT
-435 IFKKAYQNSSTTYLE
+435 IFKKAYQNSPTAYLE
-450 QKYPETSRNKHAT
+450 QKYPKASSNKHAR

-473 NERELL
+473 DER
-479 LEQISQEAK
+479 
-488 NLLEHGKELLL
+488 ELLL

-511 HGIEPKDITILCATN
+511 HRIEPKDITLLCATN
-526 KDALEI
+526 DDALEI
-532 KNYLQENLSEIRPST
+532 KNYLQENLSAIRPST
-547 ESSAQLSQFVESKII
+547 ESSANLSQFVESKII

-572 EEYKPFYKHSVLKL
+572 EPYKPFYKHSVLKL
-586 AGYLHDDAIALFG
+586 AGYLHDDVIALPG

-618 ELYTECAQICLELA
+618 ELYGECAQICLELA
-632 LGCEDADEF
+632 VGCEDADGF

-654 SKGAQIMTIHKSK
+654 LKGAQIMTIHKSK

-681 KPNNESD
+681 KPKSNNSNQL
-688 KFLEEYNGTELVCL
+688 LEEYNGAELLRL

-708 REVVDKDYARALE
+708 REVVDKDYARALD
-721 KEKAAKD
+721 KEEAAKD
-728 HEEINAYYVAFTR
+728 YEEINVYYVAFTR
-741 AELGLVVVAKD
+741 AELGLIVVAKD
-752 KDQKK
+752 KKESKK
-757 DKKKDKEESKNK
+757 ESKNK
-769 GMHEKLDL
+769 KMHEQLDL
-777 KPLEEGEIAPV
+777 APLEEGEIMPA
-788 IASKKEPSNASV
+788 ISSQKEPLIASV

-841 EYQYAYRIPKKSVLE
+841 EYQYAYNIPKESVLE
-856 YLNYHYGF
+856 YLNYHHGF

-888 FKNLALKGEV
+888 FKNYTLKGEA
-898 AFLSRGVVS
+898 AFLFEGVVS
-907 RIDVLLWDKGQNLYV
+907 RIDVLLWDKGQNLCV

-937 QVSHYAEFLQTQAPH
+937 QVSHYAEFLKTQVPH

>member
-1 MDTNRQCM
+1 MDTKRQCM

-67 NLESK
+67 NLESGK
-72 EKSHKE
+72 EKSQ

-92 SLVQNSAQKIYQR
+92 SLVRNSAQKIYQR

-144 AHQQQLDERFLSA
+144 AHQQRLNEGFLST
-157 LNSEQLEELSVF
+157 LNNEQLEELSAF
-169 ITQCLSHNS
+169 IVQCLSYES
-178 YTSNSILKL
+178 YTSDSILER
-187 LRSLRNKLYLF
+187 LRFLKNKLYLF
-198 DPNKRE
+198 DPNKKE

-212 LEKPRN
+212 LEKLRG
-218 LNKQI
+218 LNNQI
-223 QSTEIASDSAKKA
+223 QSIETASDRAKTA
-236 IKCDDFRGF
+236 IKCDSFRGF
-245 LNSSLTWLKKKSE
+245 LNSSLTWLEKKSE
-258 YNFFKKLKNE
+258 YQSFKKLKSE
-268 IPTLESECEAIEND
+268 IPTLESECEEIEND
-282 LKSYYEAR
+282 LKRYYEAK
-290 ETALFKK
+290 ETTIFKK

-303 LYDKAISKIQALD
+303 LYDNATSKIQALD
-316 FDAIKDKVHALLS
+316 FDAIKDKVHVLLN
-329 GYEEVPAEFFYFRL
+329 GYEEMPAEFFYFRL

-391 VKQSIYAFRGG
+391 VKQSIYAFRGS

-421 NHRSSPLIIHYVNT
+421 NHRSAPLIINYVNT
-435 IFKKAYQNSSTTYLE
+435 IFKKAYQNSPTAYLE
-450 QKYPETSRNKHAT
+450 QKYPKASNNKHVT
-463 DGYVKVSLVA
+463 EGYVKVSLVA
-473 NERELL
+473 DE
-479 LEQISQEAK
+479 
-488 NLLEHGKELLL
+488 KELLL
-499 EQILQEAKNLLE
+499 EQILQEAQNLLD
-511 HGIEPKDITILCATN
+511 HRIDPKDITILCATN

-532 KNYLQENLSEIRPST
+532 KNYLQERLIAIRPST
-547 ESSAQLSQFVESKII
+547 ESSARLSQLVESKII

-572 EEYKPFYKHSVLKL
+572 EPYKPFYKHSVLKL
-586 AGYLHDDAIALFG
+586 AGYLHDDVIALPG
-599 FNPKKESVAGFV
+599 FNPKKESVASFV
-611 WKVMELF
+611 WKIMELF
-618 ELYTECAQICLELA
+618 KLYGEPAQSCLELA
-632 LGCEDADEF
+632 IGCEDANDF
-641 LEKLEAKKIASFN
+641 LEKLEAKEIASFN
-654 SKGAQIMTIHKSK
+654 PKGAQIMTIHGSK

-681 KPNNESD
+681 KPNSSHANQ
-688 KFLEEYNGTELVCL
+688 FLEEYDGTELVRL

-708 REVVDKDYARALE
+708 REVVDKDYARALD
-721 KEKAAKD
+721 KEEAAKD
-728 HEEINAYYVAFTR
+728 HEEINVYYVAFTR
-741 AELGLVVVAKD
+741 AELGLIVVAKD
-752 KDQKK
+752 KKESKK
-757 DKKKDKEESKNK
+757 ESKNK
-769 GMHEKLDL
+769 TMREQLDL
-777 KPLEEGEIAPV
+777 TPLEEGEITPV
-788 IASKKEPSNASV
+788 ISSQKEPLIASV
-800 LIKPHAYGEQVQ
+800 VIKPHAYGEQVQ

-841 EYQYAYRIPKKSVLE
+841 EYQYAYNIPKQSVLE

-888 FKNLALKGEV
+888 FKNHALRGEA
-898 AFLSRGVVS
+898 AFLFQGVVS

-922 LDYKSSQNYQQSHKA
+922 LDYKSSQNYQQSHKV
-937 QVSHYAEFLQTQAPH
+937 QVSHYAEFLKTQAPH

>member
-1 MDTNRQCM
+1 MDTKRQCM

-67 NLESK
+67 NLENEKEK
-72 EKSHKE
+72 EKSQ

-83 LEEKYHLDP
+83 LEEKYRLNP
-92 SLVQNSAQKIYQR
+92 SLVQNSAQEIYQR
-105 FLNAEIRISTI
+105 FLNAEIRISNI

-134 ANFEVNEDTE
+134 ANFEVNEDTK
-144 AHQQQLDERFLSA
+144 AHQQQLNASFLSA
-157 LNSEQLEELSVF
+157 LNNEQLEELSVF
-169 ITQCLSHNS
+169 IAQCLSYDS
-178 YTSNSILKL
+178 YTSDSILER
-187 LRSLRNKLYLF
+187 LRFLKNKLYLF
-198 DPNKRE
+198 DPNKKD
-204 PAFDEEGF
+204 PAFDEESF
-212 LEKPRN
+212 LEKLRS
-218 LNKQI
+218 LNQQI
-223 QSTEIASDSAKKA
+223 QNIETASNEAKKA

-245 LNSSLTWLKKKSE
+245 LNSSLTWLKKKGE
-258 YNFFKKLKNE
+258 YRYFKKFKDE
-268 IPTLESECEAIEND
+268 IPTLESECEEIEND
-282 LKSYYEAR
+282 LKRYYEAR
-290 ETALFKK
+290 ESALFKK

-303 LYDKAISKIQALD
+303 LYDKATSKIQALD
-316 FDAIKDKVHALLS
+316 FDAIKDKVHALLN
-329 GYEEVPAEFFYFRL
+329 GYEEMPAEFFYFRL

-391 VKQSIYAFRGG
+391 VKQSIYGFRGS

-421 NHRSSPLIIHYVNT
+421 NHRSSPLIINYVNT
-435 IFKKAYQNSSTTYLE
+435 IFKKAYQNSPTAYLE
-450 QKYPETSRNKHAT
+450 QKYPKASSNKHAR

-473 NERELL
+473 DERELL
-479 LEQISQEAK
+479 LK
-488 NLLEHGKELLL
+488 
-499 EQILQEAKNLLE
+499 QILQEAKNLLE
-511 HGIEPKDITILCATN
+511 HRIDPKDITLLCATN
-526 KDALEI
+526 DDALEI
-532 KNYLQENLSEIRPST
+532 KNYLQKNLSAIRPST
-547 ESSAQLSQFVESKII
+547 ESSAKLSQFVESKII

-572 EEYKPFYKHSVLKL
+572 EPYKPFYKHSVLKL
-586 AGYLHDDAIALFG
+586 AGYLHDDAIALAG

-611 WKVMELF
+611 WRVMELF

-632 LGCEDADEF
+632 VGCEDANEF
-641 LEKLEAKKIASFN
+641 LKKLEAKEIASF
-654 SKGAQIMTIHKSK
+654 KAEGAQIMTIHKSK

-681 KPNNESD
+681 KPKTNNSNQ
-688 KFLEEYNGTELVCL
+688 FLEEYSGTELLRL

-708 REVVDKDYARALE
+708 REVVDKDYARALD
-721 KEKAAKD
+721 KEEAAKN
-728 HEEINAYYVAFTR
+728 HEETNVYYVAFTR
-741 AELGLVVVAKD
+741 AELGLIVVAKD

-757 DKKKDKEESKNK
+757 DKKESKNK
-769 GMHEKLDL
+769 GMREKLDL
-777 KPLEEGEIAPV
+777 FLLEEGEIAPV
-788 IASKKEPSNASV
+788 ISSQKEPLIPSV
-800 LIKPHAYGEQVQ
+800 LIKLHAYGEQVQ
-812 EIEEEPDS
+812 EIEEEPS
-820 DYEKNNDQ
+820 DYEKNDDQ

-856 YLNYHYGF
+856 YLNYHHGF
-864 YGLDHQALEESLE
+864 YGLDYQALEESLE
-877 LFENDAEIQAL
+877 LFENDAKIQAL
-888 FKNLALKGEV
+888 FKNLALRGEV
-898 AFLSRGVVS
+898 AFLFEGVVS

-937 QVSHYAEFLQTQAPH
+937 QVSHYAAFLQTQAPH

>member
-1 MDTNRQCM
+1 MDTKRQCM

-67 NLESK
+67 NLEDEKEK
-72 EKSHKE
+72 EKSQ

-83 LEEKYHLDP
+83 LEEKYRLTP
-92 SLVQNSAQKIYQR
+92 SFVQNSAQKIYQR

-134 ANFEVNEDTE
+134 ANFEVNEDTK
-144 AHQQQLDERFLSA
+144 AHQQQLNASFLSA
-157 LNSEQLEELSVF
+157 LDNKQLEELSVF
-169 ITQCLSHNS
+169 IAQCLSYDS
-178 YTSNSILKL
+178 YTSDSILER
-187 LRSLRNKLYLF
+187 LRFLKNKLYLF
-198 DPNKRE
+198 DPNKKD
-204 PAFDEEGF
+204 PVFDEERF
-212 LEKPRN
+212 LEKLRS
-218 LNKQI
+218 LNQQI
-223 QSTEIASDSAKKA
+223 QNIETASNEAKKA

-258 YNFFKKLKNE
+258 YRYFKKIKDE
-268 IPTLESECEAIEND
+268 IPTLESECEEIEND
-282 LKSYYEAR
+282 LKRYYEAK
-290 ETALFKK
+290 ESTLFKK

-303 LYDKAISKIQALD
+303 LYDKATSKIQALD
-316 FDAIKDKVHALLS
+316 FDAIKDKVHALLN
-329 GYEEVPAEFFYFRL
+329 GYEEMPAEFFYFRL

-391 VKQSIYAFRGG
+391 VKQSIYGFRGS

-414 YHDNLEF
+414 YHDNLPF
-421 NHRSSPLIIHYVNT
+421 NHRSSPLIINYVNT
-435 IFKKAYQNSSTTYLE
+435 IFKKAYQNSPTAYLE
-450 QKYPETSRNKHAT
+450 QKYPKASSNKHAR

-473 NERELL
+473 DER
-479 LEQISQEAK
+479 
-488 NLLEHGKELLL
+488 ELLL

-511 HGIEPKDITILCATN
+511 HCIEPKDITILCTRN
-526 KDALEI
+526 EDALEI
-532 KNYLQENLSEIRPST
+532 KNYLQKNLSAIRPST
-547 ESSAQLSQFVESKII
+547 ESSAKLSQFVESKII

-572 EEYKPFYKHSVLKL
+572 EPYKPFYKHSVLKL
-586 AGYLHDDAIALFG
+586 AGYLHDDAIALAG
-599 FNPKKESVAGFV
+599 FNSKKESVAGFV

-618 ELYTECAQICLELA
+618 ELYGECAQICLELA
-632 LGCEDADEF
+632 VGCEDANEF
-641 LEKLEAKKIASFN
+641 LEKLEAKEIASF
-654 SKGAQIMTIHKSK
+654 KAEGAQIMTIHKSK

-681 KPNNESD
+681 KPKTNNSNQ
-688 KFLEEYNGTELVCL
+688 FLEEYSGTELTRL

-708 REVVDKDYARALE
+708 REVVDKDYARVLD
-721 KEKAAKD
+721 KEEAAKD
-728 HEEINAYYVAFTR
+728 LEETNVYYVAFTR
-741 AELGLVVVAKD
+741 AELGLIVVAKD

-757 DKKKDKEESKNK
+757 DKKESKNK
-769 GMHEKLDL
+769 GMREKLDL
-777 KPLEEGEIAPV
+777 APLEEGEIAPV
-788 IASKKEPSNASV
+788 ISPQKEPLIPSIV
-800 LIKPHAYGEQVQ
+800 IKPHAYGEQVQ
-812 EIEEEPDS
+812 EIEEEPS

-828 EAINFGIALHKGL
+828 EAIHFGIALHKGL
-841 EYQYAYRIPKKSVLE
+841 ECQYAYRIPKKSVLE
-856 YLNYHYGF
+856 YLNYHHGF
-864 YGLDHQALEESLE
+864 YGLDYQALEESLE
-877 LFENDAEIQAL
+877 LFENDAKIQAL
-888 FKNLALKGEV
+888 FKNLALRGEV
-898 AFLSRGVVS
+898 AFLFEGVVS
-907 RIDVLLWDKGQNLYV
+907 RMDVLLWDKGQNLYV

-937 QVSHYAEFLQTQAPH
+937 QVSHYAAFLQTQAPH

>member
-1 MDTNRQCM
+1 MDTKRQCM

-67 NLESK
+67 NLESGK
-72 EKSHKE
+72 EKSQ

-92 SLVQNSAQKIYQR
+92 DLVRNSAQKIYQR

-134 ANFEVNEDTE
+134 ANFEVNEDTK
-144 AHQQQLDERFLSA
+144 AHQQQLNEGFLSA
-157 LNSEQLEELSVF
+157 LNGEQLEELSVF
-169 ITQCLSHNS
+169 IAQCLSYES
-178 YTSNSILKL
+178 YTSDSILER
-187 LRSLRNKLYLF
+187 LRFLKNKLYLF
-198 DPNKRE
+198 DPNKKE

-212 LEKPRN
+212 LEKLRS
-218 LNKQI
+218 LNEQI
-223 QSTEIASDSAKKA
+223 QSIETASDTAKKA

-245 LNSSLTWLKKKSE
+245 LNSSLTWLEKKSE
-258 YNFFKKLKNE
+258 YRDFKKLKDE
-268 IPTLESECEAIEND
+268 IPTLESECEEIEND
-282 LKSYYEAR
+282 LKRYYEAR
-290 ETALFKK
+290 ESAIFKK

-303 LYDKAISKIQALD
+303 LYDNATSKIQALD
-316 FDAIKDKVHALLS
+316 FDAIKDKVHALLN
-329 GYEEVPAEFFYFRL
+329 GYEELPAEFFYFRL

-391 VKQSIYAFRGG
+391 VKQSIYAFRGS

-414 YHDNLEF
+414 YHDNLQF
-421 NHRSSPLIIHYVNT
+421 NHRSAPLIINYVNT
-435 IFKKAYQNSSTTYLE
+435 IFKKAYQNSPTAYLE
-450 QKYPETSRNKHAT
+450 QKYPKTSPNKHVT

-473 NERELL
+473 DGR
-479 LEQISQEAK
+479 
-488 NLLEHGKELLL
+488 ELLL
-499 EQILQEAKNLLE
+499 EQILQEAQNLLE
-511 HGIEPKDITILCATN
+511 HRIEPKDITILCATN
-526 KDALEI
+526 DDALEI
-532 KNYLQENLSEIRPST
+532 KNYLQERLSAIRPST
-547 ESSAQLSQFVESKII
+547 ESSTRLSQFVESKII

-572 EEYKPFYKHSVLKL
+572 EPYKPFYKHSVLKL
-586 AGYLHDDAIALFG
+586 AGYLHDDAIALAG

-618 ELYTECAQICLELA
+618 ELYGEPAQICLELA
-632 LGCEDADEF
+632 VGCEDANEF
-641 LEKLEAKKIASFN
+641 LEKLEAKSIASSH

-681 KPNNESD
+681 KPKSNNSNQL
-688 KFLEEYNGTELVCL
+688 LEEYNGAELTRL

-708 REVVDKDYARALE
+708 REVVDKDYARALD
-721 KEKAAKD
+721 KEEAAKN
-728 HEEINAYYVAFTR
+728 HEETNVYYVAFTR
-741 AELGLVVVAKD
+741 AELGLIVVAKD
-752 KDQKK
+752 KKESKK
-757 DKKKDKEESKNK
+757 ESKNK
-769 GMHEKLDL
+769 TMHEQLDL
-777 KPLEEGEIAPV
+777 TPLEEGEITPV
-788 IASKKEPSNASV
+788 ISPQKEPLITSA

-812 EIEEEPDS
+812 EIEEEPS

-841 EYQYAYRIPKKSVLE
+841 EYQYAYNIPKKSVLE
-856 YLNYHYGF
+856 YLNYHHGF
-864 YGLDHQALEESLE
+864 YGLDYQALEESLE

-888 FKNLALKGEV
+888 FKNYILRGEA
-898 AFLSRGVVS
+898 AFLFQGVVS
-907 RIDVLLWDKGQNLYV
+907 RIDVLLWDRGQNLCV

-937 QVSHYAEFLQTQAPH
+937 QVSHYAEFLKTQAPH

>member
-1 MDTNRQCM
+1 MDTKRQCM

-29 LLFKGANPSEILTL
+29 LLFKGANPSEILTI

-67 NLESK
+67 NLEDEKEK
-72 EKSHKE
+72 EKSQ

-83 LEEKYHLDP
+83 LEEKYRLDP
-92 SLVQNSAQKIYQR
+92 SFVQNSAQKIYQR

-134 ANFEVNEDTE
+134 TNFEVNEDTK
-144 AHQQQLDERFLSA
+144 AHQQRLNASFLSA
-157 LNSEQLEELSVF
+157 LNNKQLEELSVF
-169 ITQCLSHNS
+169 ITQCLSYDS
-178 YTSNSILKL
+178 YTSDSILER
-187 LRSLRNKLYLF
+187 LRFLKNKLYLF
-198 DPNKRE
+198 DPNKKD
-204 PAFDEEGF
+204 PAFDEESF
-212 LEKPRN
+212 LEKLRS
-218 LNKQI
+218 LNQQI
-223 QSTEIASDSAKKA
+223 QNIETASNEAKKA

-245 LNSSLTWLKKKSE
+245 LNSSLTWLEKKSE
-258 YNFFKKLKNE
+258 YRYFKKFKDE
-268 IPTLESECEAIEND
+268 IPTLESECEEIEND
-282 LKSYYEAR
+282 LKRYYEAR
-290 ETALFKK
+290 ESALFKK

-303 LYDKAISKIQALD
+303 LYDRATSRIQAMD
-316 FDAIKDKVHALLS
+316 FDAIKDKVHALLN
-329 GYEEVPAEFFYFRL
+329 GYEEMPAEFFYFRL

-391 VKQSIYAFRGG
+391 VKQSIYAFRGS

-421 NHRSSPLIIHYVNT
+421 NHRSSPLIINYVNT
-435 IFKKAYQNSSTTYLE
+435 IFKKAYQNSPTAYLE
-450 QKYPETSRNKHAT
+450 QKYPKASSNKHAR

-473 NERELL
+473 DER
-479 LEQISQEAK
+479 
-488 NLLEHGKELLL
+488 ELLL

-511 HGIEPKDITILCATN
+511 HCIEPKDITLLCATN
-526 KDALEI
+526 DDALEI
-532 KNYLQENLSEIRPST
+532 KNYLQKNLSAIRPST
-547 ESSAQLSQFVESKII
+547 ESSAKLSQFVESKII

-572 EEYKPFYKHSVLKL
+572 EPYKPFYKHSVLKL
-586 AGYLHDDAIALFG
+586 AGYLHDDAIALVG

-611 WKVMELF
+611 WKVMEWF

-632 LGCEDADEF
+632 VGCEDANEF
-641 LEKLEAKKIASFN
+641 LEKLEAKEIASFKA
-654 SKGAQIMTIHKSK
+654 KGAQIMTIHKSK

-681 KPNNESD
+681 KPKTNNSNQ
-688 KFLEEYNGTELVCL
+688 FLEEYSGTELTHL

-708 REVVDKDYARALE
+708 REVVDKDYARALD
-721 KEKAAKD
+721 KEEAAKNY
-728 HEEINAYYVAFTR
+728 EETNVYYVAFTR
-741 AELGLVVVAKD
+741 AELGLIVVAKD

-757 DKKKDKEESKNK
+757 DKKESKNK

-777 KPLEEGEIAPV
+777 APLEEGTIAPV
-788 IASKKEPSNASV
+788 ISSQKELSIPSV
-800 LIKPHAYGEQVQ
+800 VIKPHAYGEQVQ
-812 EIEEEPDS
+812 EIEEEPS

-856 YLNYHYGF
+856 YLNYHHGF
-864 YGLDHQALEESLE
+864 YGLDYQALEESLE
-877 LFENDAEIQAL
+877 LFENDAKIQAL
-888 FKNLALKGEV
+888 FKNLVLRGEV
-898 AFLSRGVVS
+898 AFLFEGVVS
-907 RIDVLLWDKGQNLYV
+907 RIDVLLWDKGKNLYV
-922 LDYKSSQNYQQSHKA
+922 LDYKSSQNYQQSHKV
-937 QVSHYAEFLQTQAPH
+937 QVSHYTAFLQTQAPH

>member
-1 MDTNRQCM
+1 MDTKRQCM

-54 ERILDYLKILQKE
+54 ERILDYLKILQQE
-67 NLESK
+67 NLENEK
-72 EKSHKE
+72 EKSQ

-92 SLVQNSAQKIYQR
+92 DLVRNSAQKIYQR

-134 ANFEVNEDTE
+134 ANFEVNEDTK
-144 AHQQQLDERFLSA
+144 AHQQQLNEGFLSA
-157 LNSEQLEELSVF
+157 LNSEQLEELSAF
-169 ITQCLSHNS
+169 IVQCLSYES
-178 YTSNSILKL
+178 YTSDSILER
-187 LRSLRNKLYLF
+187 LRFLKNKLYLF
-198 DPNKRE
+198 DPNKKE
-204 PAFDEEGF
+204 PVFDEEGF
-212 LEKPRN
+212 LEKLRS
-218 LNKQI
+218 LNNQI
-223 QSTEIASDSAKKA
+223 QSIEIASDRAKTA
-236 IKCDDFRGF
+236 IKCDSFRGF
-245 LNSSLTWLKKKSE
+245 LNSSLTWLEKKSE
-258 YNFFKKLKNE
+258 YQSFKKLKNE
-268 IPTLESECEAIEND
+268 IPTLESECEEIEND
-282 LKSYYEAR
+282 LKRYYEAK
-290 ETALFKK
+290 ETAIFKK

-303 LYDKAISKIQALD
+303 LYDNATSKIQALD
-316 FDAIKDKVHALLS
+316 FDAIKDKVHVLLN
-329 GYEEVPAEFFYFRL
+329 GYEEMPAEFFYFRL

-391 VKQSIYAFRGG
+391 VKQSIYAFRGS

-414 YHDNLEF
+414 YHDNLQF
-421 NHRSSPLIIHYVNT
+421 NHRSAPLIINYVNT
-435 IFKKAYQNSSTTYLE
+435 IFKKAYQNSPTAYLE
-450 QKYPETSRNKHAT
+450 QKYPKASNNKHVT
-463 DGYVKVSLVA
+463 EGYVKVSLVA
-473 NERELL
+473 DERELL
-479 LEQISQEAK
+479 LNQV
-488 NLLEHGKELLL
+488 
-499 EQILQEAKNLLE
+499 LQEAQNLLD
-511 HGIEPKDITILCATN
+511 HRIDPKDITILCATN

-532 KNYLQENLSEIRPST
+532 KNYLQEYLSAIRPST
-547 ESSAQLSQFVESKII
+547 ESSAKLSQLVESKII

-572 EEYKPFYKHSVLKL
+572 EPYKPFYKHSVLKL
-586 AGYLHDDAIALFG
+586 AGYLHDDAIALPG
-599 FNPKKESVAGFV
+599 FNPKKESVASFV
-611 WKVMELF
+611 WKIMEQF
-618 ELYTECAQICLELA
+618 KLYGECAQSCLELA
-632 LGCEDADEF
+632 IGCEDANDF
-641 LEKLEAKKIASFN
+641 LEKLEAKEIASFN
-654 SKGAQIMTIHKSK
+654 PKGAQIMTIHKSK

-681 KPNNESD
+681 KPNSSHANQ
-688 KFLEEYNGTELVCL
+688 FLEEYNGAELMRL

-708 REVVDKDYARALE
+708 REVVDKDYARALD
-721 KEKAAKD
+721 KEEAAKD
-728 HEEINAYYVAFTR
+728 HEEINVYYVAFTR
-741 AELGLVVVAKD
+741 AELGLIVVAKD
-752 KDQKK
+752 KK
-757 DKKKDKEESKNK
+757 ESKNK
-769 GMHEKLDL
+769 KMREQLDL
-777 KPLEEGEIAPV
+777 LPLEEGEIAPV
-788 IASKKEPSNASV
+788 ISPQKEPLIASV
-800 LIKPHAYGEQVQ
+800 VIKPHAYGEQVQ

-841 EYQYAYRIPKKSVLE
+841 EYQYAYNIPKQSVLE

-864 YGLDHQALEESLE
+864 YGLDYQALEESLE
-877 LFENDAEIQAL
+877 LFENDAEIQTL
-888 FKNLALKGEV
+888 FKNHALKGEA
-898 AFLSRGVVS
+898 AFLFQGVVS
-907 RIDVLLWDKGQNLYV
+907 RIDVLLWDRGQNLYV

-937 QVSHYAEFLQTQAPH
+937 QVSHYAEFLRTQAPH

>member
-1 MDTNRQCM
+1 MDTKRQCM

-67 NLESK
+67 NLENEKEK
-72 EKSHKE
+72 EKSQ

-83 LEEKYHLDP
+83 LEEKYRLDP
-92 SLVQNSAQKIYQR
+92 SLVQNRAQEIYQR

-134 ANFEVNEDTE
+134 ANFEVNEDTK
-144 AHQQQLDERFLSA
+144 AHQQQLNESFLSA
-157 LNSEQLEELSVF
+157 LDNKQLEELSVF
-169 ITQCLSHNS
+169 IAQCLSHDS
-178 YTSNSILKL
+178 YTSDSILER
-187 LRSLRNKLYLF
+187 LRFLKNKLYLF
-198 DPNKRE
+198 DPNKKE

-212 LEKPRN
+212 LEKLRS
-218 LNKQI
+218 LNQQI
-223 QSTEIASDSAKKA
+223 QNIETASNEAKKA
-236 IKCDDFRGF
+236 IKYDDFRGF
-245 LNSSLTWLKKKSE
+245 LNSSLTWLEKKSE
-258 YNFFKKLKNE
+258 YRYFKKFKDE
-268 IPTLESECEAIEND
+268 IPTLESECEEIEND
-282 LKSYYEAR
+282 LKRYYEAR
-290 ETALFKK
+290 ESALFKK

-303 LYDKAISKIQALD
+303 LYDKATSKIQALD
-316 FDAIKDKVHALLS
+316 FDAIKDKVHALLN
-329 GYEEVPAEFFYFRL
+329 GYEEMPAEFFYFRL
-343 DSKIA
+343 DSRIA

-391 VKQSIYAFRGG
+391 VKQSIYGFRGS

-414 YHDNLEF
+414 YHDNLPF
-421 NHRSSPLIIHYVNT
+421 NHRSSPLIINYVNT
-435 IFKKAYQNSSTTYLE
+435 IFKKAYQNSPTAYLE
-450 QKYPETSRNKHAT
+450 QKYPKASSNKHAR

-473 NERELL
+473 DER
-479 LEQISQEAK
+479 
-488 NLLEHGKELLL
+488 ELLL

-511 HGIEPKDITILCATN
+511 HRIDPKDITLLCARN
-526 KDALEI
+526 DDALEI
-532 KNYLQENLSEIRPST
+532 KNYLQENLSAIRPST
-547 ESSAQLSQFVESKII
+547 ESSAKLSQFVESKII

-572 EEYKPFYKHSVLKL
+572 EPYKPFYKHSVLKL
-586 AGYLHDDAIALFG
+586 AGYLHDDAIALAG

-632 LGCEDADEF
+632 VGCEDANEF
-641 LEKLEAKKIASFN
+641 LEKLEAKEIASF
-654 SKGAQIMTIHKSK
+654 KAEGAQIMTIHKSK

-681 KPNNESD
+681 KPKTNNSNQ
-688 KFLEEYNGTELVCL
+688 FLEEYSGTELTRL

-708 REVVDKDYARALE
+708 REVVDKDYARALD
-721 KEKAAKD
+721 KEEAAKN
-728 HEEINAYYVAFTR
+728 HEETNVYYVAFTR
-741 AELGLVVVAKD
+741 AELGLIVVAKD

-757 DKKKDKEESKNK
+757 DKKESKNK
-769 GMHEKLDL
+769 GMREKLDL
-777 KPLEEGEIAPV
+777 FPLEEGTIAPV
-788 IASKKEPSNASV
+788 ISSQKELSSTSV

-812 EIEEEPDS
+812 EIEEEPS
-820 DYEKNNDQ
+820 DYEKNDDQ

-856 YLNYHYGF
+856 YLNYHHGF
-864 YGLDHQALEESLE
+864 YGLDYQALEESLE
-877 LFENDAEIQAL
+877 LFENDAKIQAL

-898 AFLSRGVVS
+898 AFLFEGVVS

-922 LDYKSSQNYQQSHKA
+922 LDYKSSQNYQQSHKV
-937 QVSHYAEFLQTQAPH
+937 QVSHYAAFLQTQAPH

>member
-1 MDTNRQCM
+1 MDTKRQCM

-67 NLESK
+67 NLEDEKEK
-72 EKSHKE
+72 EKSQ

-83 LEEKYHLDP
+83 LEEKYRLDP
-92 SLVQNSAQKIYQR
+92 SFVQNSAQKIYQR

-134 ANFEVNEDTE
+134 ANFEVNEDTK
-144 AHQQQLDERFLSA
+144 AHQQQLNESFLSA
-157 LNSEQLEELSVF
+157 LNNEQLEELSAF
-169 ITQCLSHNS
+169 ITQCLSYDS
-178 YTSNSILKL
+178 YTSDSILER
-187 LRSLRNKLYLF
+187 LRFLKNKLYLF
-198 DPNKRE
+198 DPNKKE
-204 PAFDEEGF
+204 SAFDEEGF
-212 LEKPRN
+212 LEKLRS
-218 LNKQI
+218 LNQQI
-223 QSTEIASDSAKKA
+223 QSVETASDAAKTA

-245 LNSSLTWLKKKSE
+245 LNSSLTWLKKKGE
-258 YNFFKKLKNE
+258 YRDFKKIKDE
-268 IPTLESECEAIEND
+268 IPTLESECEEIEND
-282 LKSYYEAR
+282 LKRYYEAR
-290 ETALFKK
+290 ESALFKK

-303 LYDKAISKIQALD
+303 LYDRATSKIQALD
-316 FDAIKDKVHALLS
+316 FDAIKDKVHALLN
-329 GYEEVPAEFFYFRL
+329 GYEEMPAEFFYFRL
-343 DSKIA
+343 DSRIA

-391 VKQSIYAFRGG
+391 VKQSIYGFRGS

-421 NHRSSPLIIHYVNT
+421 NHRSSPLIINYVNT
-435 IFKKAYQNSSTTYLE
+435 IFKKAYQNSPTAYLE
-450 QKYPETSRNKHAT
+450 QKYPKASSNKHAR

-473 NERELL
+473 DERELL
-479 LEQISQEAK
+479 LK
-488 NLLEHGKELLL
+488 
-499 EQILQEAKNLLE
+499 QILQEAKNLLD
-511 HGIEPKDITILCATN
+511 HRIDPKDITLLCATN
-526 KDALEI
+526 DDALEI
-532 KNYLQENLSEIRPST
+532 KNYLQKNLSAIRPST
-547 ESSAQLSQFVESKII
+547 ESSAKLSQFVESKII

-572 EEYKPFYKHSVLKL
+572 EPYKPFYKHSVLKL
-586 AGYLHDDAIALFG
+586 AGYLHDDAIALAG

-618 ELYTECAQICLELA
+618 ELYGECAQICLELA
-632 LGCEDADEF
+632 VGCEDADEF
-641 LEKLEAKKIASFN
+641 LEKLEAKEIASF
-654 SKGAQIMTIHKSK
+654 KAEGAQIMTIHKSK

-681 KPNNESD
+681 KPKTNNSNQ
-688 KFLEEYNGTELVCL
+688 FLEEYDGTELTRL

-708 REVVDKDYARALE
+708 REVVDKDYARALD
-721 KEKAAKD
+721 KEEAAKN
-728 HEEINAYYVAFTR
+728 HEETNVYYVAFTR
-741 AELGLVVVAKD
+741 AELGLIVVAKD

-757 DKKKDKEESKNK
+757 DKKESKNK
-769 GMHEKLDL
+769 GMREKLDL
-777 KPLEEGEIAPV
+777 VPLEEGTIAPV
-788 IASKKEPSNASV
+788 ISSQKEPSPESV
-800 LIKPHAYGEQVQ
+800 VIKPHAYGEQVQ
-812 EIEEEPDS
+812 EIEEEPS

-841 EYQYAYRIPKKSVLE
+841 EYQYAYNIPKKSVLE
-856 YLNYHYGF
+856 YLNYHHGF
-864 YGLDHQALEESLE
+864 YGLDYQALEESLE
-877 LFENDAEIQAL
+877 LFENDAKIQAL

-898 AFLSRGVVS
+898 AFLFEGVVS

-937 QVSHYAEFLQTQAPH
+937 QVSHYAAFLQTQAPH

>member
-1 MDTNRQCM
+1 M

-67 NLESK
+67 NLEDKKEK
-72 EKSHKE
+72 EKSQ

-83 LEEKYHLDP
+83 LEEKYRLDP
-92 SLVQNSAQKIYQR
+92 SFVQNSAQKIYQR

-116 DAFFQSILRKFC
+116 DAFFQSILRKFF

-134 ANFEVNEDTE
+134 ANFEVNEDTK
-144 AHQQQLDERFLSA
+144 AHQQQLNASFLNA
-157 LNSEQLEELSVF
+157 LNNEQLEELSVF
-169 ITQCLSHNS
+169 IAQCLSYDS
-178 YTSNSILKL
+178 YTSDSILER
-187 LRSLRNKLYLF
+187 LRFLKNKLYLF
-198 DPNKRE
+198 DPNKKE
-204 PAFDEEGF
+204 LAFDEEGF
-212 LEKPRN
+212 LEKLRN
-218 LNKQI
+218 LNRQI
-223 QSTEIASDSAKKA
+223 QSVETASDTAKKA

-245 LNSSLTWLKKKSE
+245 LNSSLTWLKKKGE
-258 YNFFKKLKNE
+258 YRYFKKFKDE
-268 IPTLESECEAIEND
+268 IPTLESECEEIENN
-282 LKSYYEAR
+282 LKRYYEAR
-290 ETALFKK
+290 ENALFKK
-297 FPKFIQ
+297 FPKFIH
-303 LYDKAISKIQALD
+303 LYDKATSKIQALD
-316 FDAIKDKVHALLS
+316 FDAIKDKVHALLN
-329 GYEEVPAEFFYFRL
+329 GYEEMPAEFFYFRL
-343 DSKIA
+343 DSRIA

-391 VKQSIYAFRGG
+391 VKQSIYGFRGS

-414 YHDNLEF
+414 YHDNLPF
-421 NHRSSPLIIHYVNT
+421 NHRSSPLIINYVNT
-435 IFKKAYQNSSTTYLE
+435 IFKKAYQNSPTAYLE
-450 QKYPETSRNKHAT
+450 QKYPKASSNKHAR

-473 NERELL
+473 DER
-479 LEQISQEAK
+479 
-488 NLLEHGKELLL
+488 ELLL

-511 HGIEPKDITILCATN
+511 HRIDPKDITLLCATN
-526 KDALEI
+526 DDALEI
-532 KNYLQENLSEIRPST
+532 KNYLQKNLSAIRPST
-547 ESSAQLSQFVESKII
+547 ESSAKLSQFVESKII

-572 EEYKPFYKHSVLKL
+572 EPYKPFYKHSVLKL
-586 AGYLHDDAIALFG
+586 AGYLHDDAIALAG

-632 LGCEDADEF
+632 VGCEDANEF
-641 LEKLEAKKIASFN
+641 LEKLEAKEIASF
-654 SKGAQIMTIHKSK
+654 KAEGAQIMTIHKSK

-681 KPNNESD
+681 KPKTNNSNQ
-688 KFLEEYNGTELVCL
+688 FLEEYSGTELTRL

-708 REVVDKDYARALE
+708 REVVDKDYARALD
-721 KEKAAKD
+721 KEEAAKN
-728 HEEINAYYVAFTR
+728 HEETNVYYVAFTR
-741 AELGLVVVAKD
+741 AELGLIVVAKD
-752 KDQKK
+752 K
-757 DKKKDKEESKNK
+757 K
-769 GMHEKLDL
+769 GMREKLDL
-777 KPLEEGEIAPV
+777 APLEEGTIAPV
-788 IASKKEPSNASV
+788 ISSQKEPSSASV
-800 LIKPHAYGEQVQ
+800 VIKPHAYGEQVQ
-812 EIEEEPDS
+812 EIEEEPS

-856 YLNYHYGF
+856 YLNYHHGF
-864 YGLDHQALEESLE
+864 YGLDYQALEESLE
-877 LFENDAEIQAL
+877 LFENDAKIQAL
-888 FKNLALKGEV
+888 FKNLALRGEV
-898 AFLSRGVVS
+898 AFLFEGVVS

-937 QVSHYAEFLQTQAPH
+937 QVSHYAAFLQTQAPH

>member
-1 MDTNRQCM
+1 MDTKRQCM

-67 NLESK
+67 NLEDEKEK
-72 EKSHKE
+72 EKSQ

-83 LEEKYHLDP
+83 LEEKYRLNP
-92 SLVQNSAQKIYQR
+92 SFVQNSAQKIYQR

-134 ANFEVNEDTE
+134 ANFEVNEDTK
-144 AHQQQLDERFLSA
+144 AHQQQLNESFLSA
-157 LNSEQLEELSVF
+157 LNNEQLNELSVF
-169 ITQCLSHNS
+169 IAQCLSYDS
-178 YTSNSILKL
+178 YTSDSVLERLRFLK
-187 LRSLRNKLYLF
+187 NKLYLF
-198 DPNKRE
+198 DPNKKE
-204 PAFDEEGF
+204 PVFDEKGF
-212 LEKPRN
+212 LEKLRS
-218 LNKQI
+218 LNQQI
-223 QSTEIASDSAKKA
+223 QSVETASDTAKTA

-245 LNSSLTWLKKKSE
+245 LNSSLTWLEKKSE
-258 YNFFKKLKNE
+258 YRYFKKFKDE
-268 IPTLESECEAIEND
+268 IPTLESGCEEIEND
-282 LKSYYEAR
+282 LKRYYEAR
-290 ETALFKK
+290 ESALFKK

-303 LYDKAISKIQALD
+303 LYDKATSKIQALD
-316 FDAIKDKVHALLS
+316 FDAIKDKVHALLN
-329 GYEEVPAEFFYFRL
+329 GYEEMPAEFFYFRL
-343 DSKIA
+343 DSRIA

-377 GQAKWHRSVFFVGD
+377 GQAKWQRSVFFVGD
-391 VKQSIYAFRGG
+391 VKQSIYAFRGS
-402 FSSLFESVSKDF
+402 FSSLFESVAKDF
-414 YHDNLEF
+414 YHDNLPF
-421 NHRSSPLIIHYVNT
+421 NHRSSPLIINYVNT
-435 IFKKAYQNSSTTYLE
+435 IFKKAYQNSPTAYLE
-450 QKYPETSRNKHAT
+450 QKYPKASSNKHAT

-473 NERELL
+473 DER
-479 LEQISQEAK
+479 
-488 NLLEHGKELLL
+488 GLLL

-511 HGIEPKDITILCATN
+511 HRIEPKDITLLCATN
-526 KDALEI
+526 DDALEI
-532 KNYLQENLSEIRPST
+532 KNYLQENLSAIRPST
-547 ESSAQLSQFVESKII
+547 ESSANLSQFVESKII
-562 KNALEYALAE
+562 KNALKYALAE
-572 EEYKPFYKHSVLKL
+572 EPYKPFYKHSVLKL
-586 AGYLHDDAIALFG
+586 AGYLHDDVIALVG

-611 WKVMELF
+611 WKVMEWF

-632 LGCEDADEF
+632 VGCEDANEF
-641 LEKLEAKKIASFN
+641 LEKLEAKEIASF
-654 SKGAQIMTIHKSK
+654 KAEGAQIMTIHKSK

-681 KPNNESD
+681 KPKTNNSNQ
-688 KFLEEYNGTELVCL
+688 FLEEYSGTELTRL

-708 REVVDKDYARALE
+708 REVVDKDYARALD
-721 KEKAAKD
+721 KEEAAKD
-728 HEEINAYYVAFTR
+728 HEEANVYYVAFTR
-741 AELGLVVVAKD
+741 AELGLIVVAKD
-752 KDQKK
+752 K
-757 DKKKDKEESKNK
+757 K
-769 GMHEKLDL
+769 GMREKLDL
-777 KPLEEGEIAPV
+777 APLEEGEIAPV
-788 IASKKEPSNASV
+788 ISPQKELSIPSV
-800 LIKPHAYGEQVQ
+800 VIKPHAYGEQVQ
-812 EIEEEPDS
+812 EIEEEPS

-856 YLNYHYGF
+856 YLNYHHGF
-864 YGLDHQALEESLE
+864 YGLDYQALEESLE
-877 LFENDAEIQAL
+877 LFENDAKIQAL

-898 AFLSRGVVS
+898 AFLFEGVVS

-937 QVSHYAEFLQTQAPH
+937 QVSHYAAFLQTQAPH

>member
-1 MDTNRQCM
+1 MDTKRQCM

-54 ERILDYLKILQKE
+54 ERILDYLKILQQE
-67 NLESK
+67 NLENEK
-72 EKSHKE
+72 EKSQ

-92 SLVQNSAQKIYQR
+92 SLVRNSAQKIYQR

-134 ANFEVNEDTE
+134 ANFEVNEDTK
-144 AHQQQLDERFLSA
+144 AHQQQLNEGFLSA
-157 LNSEQLEELSVF
+157 LNNEQLEELSVF
-169 ITQCLSHNS
+169 ITQCLSYDS
-178 YTSNSILKL
+178 YTSDSVLERLRFLK
-187 LRSLRNKLYLF
+187 NKLYLF
-198 DPNKRE
+198 DPNKKE
-204 PAFDEEGF
+204 PAFDEKGF
-212 LEKPRN
+212 LEKLRS
-218 LNKQI
+218 LNDQI
-223 QSTEIASDSAKKA
+223 QSIETASDKAKTA
-236 IKCDDFRGF
+236 IKCDSFRGF
-245 LNSSLTWLKKKSE
+245 LNSSLTWLEKKSE
-258 YNFFKKLKNE
+258 YQSFKKLKSE
-268 IPTLESECEAIEND
+268 IPTLESECEEIEND
-282 LKSYYEAR
+282 LKRYYEAK
-290 ETALFKK
+290 ETAIFKK

-303 LYDKAISKIQALD
+303 LYDKATSKIQALD
-316 FDAIKDKVHALLS
+316 FDAIKDKVHALLN
-329 GYEEVPAEFFYFRL
+329 GYEEMPAEFFYFRL

-358 SLNDYKIL
+358 SLNDYEIL

-391 VKQSIYAFRGG
+391 VKQSIYAFRGS

-421 NHRSSPLIIHYVNT
+421 NHRSSPLIINYVNT
-435 IFKKAYQNSSTTYLE
+435 IFKKAYQNSPTAYLE
-450 QKYPETSRNKHAT
+450 QKYPKTSQNKHVT
-463 DGYVKVSLVA
+463 EGYVKVSLVA
-473 NERELL
+473 DER
-479 LEQISQEAK
+479 
-488 NLLEHGKELLL
+488 ELLL
-499 EQILQEAKNLLE
+499 EQILQEAQNLLE
-511 HGIEPKDITILCATN
+511 HRIDPKDITILCATN

-532 KNYLQENLSEIRPST
+532 KNYLQERLSTIRPST
-547 ESSAQLSQFVESKII
+547 ESSAKLSQFVESKII

-572 EEYKPFYKHSVLKL
+572 EPYKPFYKHSVLKL
-586 AGYLHDDAIALFG
+586 AGYLHDDAIVLPS

-618 ELYTECAQICLELA
+618 ELYGEPVQSCLELA
-632 LGCEDADEF
+632 VGCEDANEF
-641 LEKLEAKKIASFN
+641 LEKLEAKAIASFN
-654 SKGAQIMTIHKSK
+654 LKGAQIMTIHKSK

-681 KPNNESD
+681 KPNSSHSNQ
-688 KFLEEYNGTELVCL
+688 FLEEYNGAELVRL

-708 REVVDKDYARALE
+708 REVVDKDYARALD
-721 KEKAAKD
+721 KEEAAKD
-728 HEEINAYYVAFTR
+728 HEETNVYYVAFTR
-741 AELGLVVVAKD
+741 AELGLIVVAKD
-752 KDQKK
+752 KKESKK
-757 DKKKDKEESKNK
+757 ESKNK
-769 GMHEKLDL
+769 TMREKLDL
-777 KPLEEGEIAPV
+777 APLEEGEITPV
-788 IASKKEPSNASV
+788 ISPQKEPLITST

-812 EIEEEPDS
+812 EIEEEPS

-841 EYQYAYRIPKKSVLE
+841 EYQYAYNIPKKSVLE
-856 YLNYHYGF
+856 YLNYHHGF
-864 YGLDHQALEESLE
+864 YGLDYQALEESLE

-888 FKNLALKGEV
+888 FKSYALRGEA
-898 AFLSRGVVS
+898 AFLFEGVVS
-907 RIDVLLWDKGQNLYV
+907 RIDVLLWDRGQNLYV

-937 QVSHYAEFLQTQAPH
+937 QVSHYAAFLQTQAPH